1 MRDFPERLV
10 ALQPFWG
17 LWQLE
22 EFIGEGSY
30 GKVYRIKRE
39 EFGETYYAALK
50 WICLPQN
57 QSEIQS
63 LRNEGYDDA
72 SIADHYA
79 SVIKAFQSEIVLMSK
94 LRGHSHIVSFEDH
107 LFEKRENELGWDILI
122 RMELLESLPGFF
134 KKDRAVR
141 DVITLGCDI
150 CDALTLCAKYKIVH
164 RDIKPDNIFVNENG
178 DFKLGD
184 FGVARQM
191 EHTQTNMSRKGTP
204 FFMAPEVYTGREAD
218 ARADQYS
225 LGLVMHRL
233 LNAQQIPF
241 APAFDRILTH
251 QEREE
256 ALLQR
261 LRGEALPPPLQG
273 SEKLKQIILK
283 ASNYQPKKRFAA
295 PEEMKAALQQTLNER
310 ENQAS
315 LFKAA
320 SGQIS
325 SKRSSL
331 RPEAAFKKGKKSKR
345 DKKDKT
351 GWVLGILVGLI
362 LLLTGTGIWLL
373 LQTPDEDVPASFEN
387 TIPAVQTPVPS
398 TARTP
403 MPTATPV
410 PIDPVETL
418 AAALT
423 STPTSTP
430 TFTPTTAPTVTL
442 TATPTSAPTVTP
454 TPAPTPAEESL
465 ASEYTYHFDGTRY
478 STDQVY
484 KLVWEIT
491 VNPYEI
497 AEEIPA
503 IYQLIR
509 GEDAAWLSPDYSY
522 NWQLS
527 AEAAEVFGSPVQK
540 DYLNTVLKDHV
551 YIVVTPEK
559 KMAALELTGKQVLT
573 LTISRKSDDTVMTKV
588 NCVLDS
594 FVYETRV
601 IAFTPGK
608 PVTITLPQDEIASTY
623 DDAKVI
629 YEWWRLPVD
638 SFPIHMG
645 EGAGRTSYTFTPEAD
660 WDGNTVYVNIFR
672 EGMRG
677 DAYSSTVCILKS
689 DGTSS
694 AQPAP
699 TSQPEASDVP
709 VSSEG
714 NFEYRIDE
722 AGNAVITKY
731 TGSDTICRVPETLDG
746 RTVVS
751 IEGKLNESAFMECV
765 NLQYVLLPDTIQSV
779 GQFAFFKCDSLTG
792 VSLPESLTS
801 IGYGA
806 FKDCTSLEDIVFP
819 DTITFIGRSAFGNC
833 SSLEHLTLSESLE
846 TLSAS
851 AFAGCRALTSVILP
865 DSLTYI
871 DHCVF
876 DGCSSI
882 TNISLP
888 TNLKKIGWAAFRNC
902 SSLSS
907 LVLPDGLIEIE
918 FEAFDGCRKL
928 NYLYIPASSIEEIGV
943 NEGISFAFD
952 ESITLVCPENSY
964 AEKYARENG
973 LSYINGDYDTWK
985 ALVEKAENPSSSP
998 IPTATPTA
1006 AHTPMPT
1013 PVEESLASEY
1023 MYHFNGTRY
1032 SPETAMAWS
1041 ISAFTGLIAQEI
1053 PAIDQLIMEDSAAGF
1068 LSPDYNY
1075 DWQLSAETAAV
1086 SDSFFEIEKEDRWCQ
1101 MFFWQED
1108 ADTAL
1113 GLIGKTV
1120 FTLTISKKSDN
1131 TVLTKVNCI
1140 LDSLLYSI
1148 EWENYRFI
1156 EREIVF
1162 TPDQSL
1168 TITLP
1173 QDKIAYTHDGTT
1185 VIYDWLQSTDKVS
1198 YYELVSGADCTSVTF
1213 TPKASWD
1220 GTYIEPNVRKENE
1233 FGSSIP
1239 LGITYILKSDG
1250 TQPASGVPA
1259 VEESIASEYTYH
1271 IEGDRYGR
1279 VKGVMSNEF
1288 SISLMPDVIACEI
1301 PDLYP
1306 LIVGDYGELSPDYL
1320 YEWELA
1326 KGIDAIM
1333 DCWRQDGNVYLTSWL
1348 AEEEPLALELIGK
1361 TIATLTISKKSDNAV
1376 LTRVNCVL
1384 DSFIYAIEWENHDSV
1399 EQEIIFTPGQP
1410 VTISL
1415 PEDRI
1420 ASTYDDAALMYM
1432 WDRSL
1437 GDSYYTITSGAGL
1450 TSITFTPEAD
1460 WDGTWILPYVY
1471 REEAPHDAP
1480 NLNMIEI
1487 SYILKSAG
1495 TSPAQPTPTTQP
1507 EESGMPVSIENNFEY
1522 RIDEAGNAV
1531 ITKYTGSETICHVP
1545 ATLDGRTV
1553 VSIEGNR
1560 SKSAF
1565 EDCTNLQYVLLP
1577 DTIQSIGQ
1585 FAFFKCESLISV
1597 SLPESLTSIEHS
1609 AFKDCTSLEDIV
1621 FPDAI
1626 TYIGGSAFHGC
1637 LSLQDITLPRNL
1649 EKMQAMAF
1657 AYCTALTSVFCS
1669 DSLAYIDAGTFKGC
1683 TSLKKV
1689 TLPGSLDRIGLAA
1702 FQDCKELSSIALSEH
1717 IKVIEHA
1724 AFEGCEKL
1732 DYIYIPASV
1741 EKIGVGG
1748 DGTLAFDEAT
1758 TLIGPENSCAE
1769 KYAKQYNLQYN
1780 VPDSQEDNFQV
1791 RINADG
1797 NAVIT
1802 KYLGSE
1808 AVCNVPEIMAGRKVV
1823 AIGANAFG
1831 NCTDLRYVLLPD
1843 TIKMIENYSFSD
1855 CASLI
1860 AVSLPKSLI
1869 SIGNCSFVNCAAL
1882 TNLSFP
1888 DTLTEIGSLAF
1899 GGCSSLQHVILPKG
1913 IKEIA
1918 ESTFADCANLVS
1930 VTCQDSLT
1938 IIGYKAFDGCTSL
1951 KNLMLSKN
1959 LEKIGWAAFRG
1970 CRQLNSLA
1978 LPDRLSTIEYAAFD
1992 GCSNLKY
1999 LYVPD
2004 SVEKIGV
2011 GADGTLAFESKT
2023 TLICPEGSY
2032 AETYAQMYF
2041 LRYATGGYSIWNGIV
2056 EMAQNMDISIGTT
2069 EAPLEYYTVL
2079 TSKRTYLYPRMDEE
2093 SEAMLRI
2100 PGQMLISAVPAGD
2113 GWLKTEY
2120 AGIPGYVTTNN
2131 LKAYDL
2137 DKEYTWKE
2145 FQTMVNN
2152 ALKACENGE
2161 VLVPGPKQVAA
2172 YKNGDKAITMPD
2184 GVKLIIE
2191 GGSFESMLVTNG
2203 KIELRNVT
2211 VNCAIDE
2218 RCAIT
2223 VSIPSKERSL
2233 ELLIDENSTIAATGQ
2248 YASAIGTDYNNTPS
2262 VKNAILNYRIVNNGR
2277 IESDGGSGIGIN
2289 NWSWGDNGEA
2299 QVYIENN
2306 GMILSSWWYG
2316 IDCGLCD
2323 QQELE
2328 IINRGS
2334 IESTGHSGIDIESGS
2349 FHITNESG
2357 AVIKGGFSSGAI
2369 NAGNSYSDTTVS
2381 GSISNAGE
2389 LQNLVVDTSVD
2400 FLPMIVYEGNDL
2412 AVFVWLTQIVRD
2424 MDEILTMDETKE
2436 IAKELLKNIKNKSG
2450 YAFEKA
2456 VIRLWTGE
2464 KEFETELE
2472 QTVYLESSEM

>member
-373 LQTPDEDVPASFEN
+373 LQTSDEDVPASFEN

-410 PIDPVETL
+410 PIETL
-418 AAALT
+418 AAVLT
-423 STPTSTP
+423 STPTIVP
-430 TFTPTTAPTVTL
+430 TFTPTP

-465 ASEYTYHFDGTRY
+465 ASEYTYHFDGMRY
-478 STDQVY
+478 STNQVY
-484 KLVWEIT
+484 KLLWRIT

-522 NWQLS
+522 DWQLS
-527 AEAAEVFGSPVQK
+527 AEAAEVFGSSVQK

-559 KMAALELTGKQVLT
+559 EMAALGLIGKQVLT

-594 FVYETRV
+594 FACETRV

-638 SFPIHMG
+638 SVPINMT
-645 EGAGRTSYTFTPEAD
+645 EWAGLTSYTFTPEAD
-660 WDGNTVYVNIFR
+660 WDGDTVYTVVYR

-677 DAYSSTVCILKS
+677 DGYTSTVCILKS
-689 DGTSS
+689 DDTSS

-699 TSQPEASDVP
+699 TTQPEASDVP

-765 NLQYVLLPDTIQSV
+765 NLQYVLLPNTIQSV
-779 GQFAFFKCDSLTG
+779 GQFAFFKCDSLIG

-801 IGYGA
+801 IGYSA
-806 FKDCTSLEDIVFP
+806 FRDCVSLEDIVFP

-833 SSLEHLTLSESLE
+833 LLLEHLTLSENLE

-928 NYLYIPASSIEEIGV
+928 KYLYIPASSIEEIGV

-1006 AHTPMPT
+1006 AHTPMQT

-1023 MYHFNGTRY
+1023 TYHFDGTRY
-1032 SPETAMAWS
+1032 TPKSGT

-1053 PAIDQLIMEDSAAGF
+1053 PDIDKLIMEDSAAG
-1068 LSPDYNY
+1068 LLRTDYNY
-1075 DWQLSAETAAV
+1075 GWQLSAEIAAV
-1086 SDSFFEIEKEDRWCQ
+1086 LDSSFEIEKEDRWCQ
-1101 MFFWQED
+1101 MVFWQED
-1108 ADTAL
+1108 ADTVL

-1131 TVLTKVNCI
+1131 TVLTKVNCV
-1140 LDSLLYSI
+1140 LDSLLCNI
-1148 EWENYRFI
+1148 EWENDEYI
-1156 EREIVF
+1156 EQEIVF
-1162 TPDQSL
+1162 TPGQSL

-1220 GTYIEPNVRKENE
+1220 GTYIEPNVRNENE

-1250 TQPASGVPA
+1250 TSSAQPA
-1259 VEESIASEYTYH
+1259 
-1271 IEGDRYGR
+1271 
-1279 VKGVMSNEF
+1279 
-1288 SISLMPDVIACEI
+1288 
-1301 PDLYP
+1301 
-1306 LIVGDYGELSPDYL
+1306 
-1320 YEWELA
+1320 
-1326 KGIDAIM
+1326 
-1333 DCWRQDGNVYLTSWL
+1333 
-1348 AEEEPLALELIGK
+1348 
-1361 TIATLTISKKSDNAV
+1361 
-1376 LTRVNCVL
+1376 
-1384 DSFIYAIEWENHDSV
+1384 
-1399 EQEIIFTPGQP
+1399 
-1410 VTISL
+1410 
-1415 PEDRI
+1415 
-1420 ASTYDDAALMYM
+1420 
-1432 WDRSL
+1432 
-1437 GDSYYTITSGAGL
+1437 
-1450 TSITFTPEAD
+1450 
-1460 WDGTWILPYVY
+1460 
-1471 REEAPHDAP
+1471 
-1480 NLNMIEI
+1480 
-1487 SYILKSAG
+1487 
-1495 TSPAQPTPTTQP
+1495 PTTQP
-1507 EESGMPVSIENNFEY
+1507 EASGMSVSSENSFEY
-1522 RIDEAGNAV
+1522 RTDEAGNAV

-1565 EDCTNLQYVLLP
+1565 ADCANLQYVLLP

-1585 FAFFKCESLISV
+1585 FSFSKCESLIGV
-1597 SLPESLTSIEHS
+1597 SLPESLISIGFC
-1609 AFKDCTSLEDIV
+1609 AFKDCVSLQDLV
-1621 FPDAI
+1621 FPDAVAF
-1626 TYIGGSAFHGC
+1626 IGSSAFRGC
-1637 LSLQDITLPRNL
+1637 LSLQR
-1649 EKMQAMAF
+1649 
-1657 AYCTALTSVFCS
+1657 
-1669 DSLAYIDAGTFKGC
+1669 
-1683 TSLKKV
+1683 
-1689 TLPGSLDRIGLAA
+1689 
-1702 FQDCKELSSIALSEH
+1702 
-1717 IKVIEHA
+1717 
-1724 AFEGCEKL
+1724 
-1732 DYIYIPASV
+1732 
-1741 EKIGVGG
+1741 
-1748 DGTLAFDEAT
+1748 
-1758 TLIGPENSCAE
+1758 
-1769 KYAKQYNLQYN
+1769 
-1780 VPDSQEDNFQV
+1780 
-1791 RINADG
+1791 
-1797 NAVIT
+1797 
-1802 KYLGSE
+1802 
-1808 AVCNVPEIMAGRKVV
+1808 VV
-1823 AIGANAFG
+1823 
-1831 NCTDLRYVLLPD
+1831 
-1843 TIKMIENYSFSD
+1843 
-1855 CASLI
+1855 
-1860 AVSLPKSLI
+1860 
-1869 SIGNCSFVNCAAL
+1869 
-1882 TNLSFP
+1882 
-1888 DTLTEIGSLAF
+1888 
-1899 GGCSSLQHVILPKG
+1899 LPKG
-1913 IKEIA
+1913 IKKIA
-1918 ESTFADCANLVS
+1918 ESAFADCANLVS

-2004 SVEKIGV
+2004 SVEQIGV
-2011 GADGTLAFESKT
+2011 GADGTLAFDGET
-2023 TLICPEGSY
+2023 TLICPEGTY

-2041 LRYATGGYSIWNGIV
+2041 LRHATGGYSIWNGIV
-2056 EMAQNMDISIGTT
+2056 EMAQNMDISMGTT

-2079 TSKRTYLYPRMDEE
+2079 TSKRTYLYPGMDEE

-2203 KIELRNVT
+2203 SIELRNVT
-2211 VNCAIDE
+2211 VNCARDE

-2233 ELLIDENSTIAATGQ
+2233 ELRIDENSTITATGQ

-2369 NAGNSYSDTTVS
+2369 NAGNSYSDATVS

-2436 IAKELLKNIKNKSG
+2436 IAKELLKNIKNNSG

>member
-410 PIDPVETL
+410 PTETVFV
-418 AAALT
+418 ALT
-423 STPTSTP
+423 STPTTLPTSTFTTIPTATTTTTTTATPTATTTIAP
-430 TFTPTTAPTVTL
+430 TFTPTPTAAPTSV
-442 TATPTSAPTVTP
+442 S
-454 TPAPTPAEESL
+454 
-465 ASEYTYHFDGTRY
+465 
-478 STDQVY
+478 
-484 KLVWEIT
+484 
-491 VNPYEI
+491 
-497 AEEIPA
+497 
-503 IYQLIR
+503 
-509 GEDAAWLSPDYSY
+509 
-522 NWQLS
+522 
-527 AEAAEVFGSPVQK
+527 
-540 DYLNTVLKDHV
+540 
-551 YIVVTPEK
+551 
-559 KMAALELTGKQVLT
+559 
-573 LTISRKSDDTVMTKV
+573 
-588 NCVLDS
+588 
-594 FVYETRV
+594 
-601 IAFTPGK
+601 
-608 PVTITLPQDEIASTY
+608 
-623 DDAKVI
+623 
-629 YEWWRLPVD
+629 
-638 SFPIHMG
+638 
-645 EGAGRTSYTFTPEAD
+645 TSYTAL
-660 WDGNTVYVNIFR
+660 V
-672 EGMRG
+672 
-677 DAYSSTVCILKS
+677 S
-689 DGTSS
+689 DGT
-694 AQPAP
+694 PLP
-699 TSQPEASDVP
+699 DIP
-709 VSSEG
+709 VSNES

-765 NLQYVLLPDTIQSV
+765 NLQYVLLPNTIQSV
-779 GQFAFFKCDSLTG
+779 GQFAFFKCDSLIG

-801 IGYGA
+801 IGYSA
-806 FKDCTSLEDIVFP
+806 FRDCVSLEDIVFP

-833 SSLEHLTLSESLE
+833 LLLEHLTLPENLE

-928 NYLYIPASSIEEIGV
+928 KYLYIPASSIEEIGV

-1006 AHTPMPT
+1006 AHTPMQT

-1023 MYHFNGTRY
+1023 TYHFDGTRY
-1032 SPETAMAWS
+1032 TPKSGT

-1053 PAIDQLIMEDSAAGF
+1053 PDIDKLIMEDSAAG
-1068 LSPDYNY
+1068 LLRTDYNY
-1075 DWQLSAETAAV
+1075 DWQLSAEIAAV
-1086 SDSFFEIEKEDRWCQ
+1086 LDSSFEIEKEDRWCQ
-1101 MFFWQED
+1101 MVFWQED
-1108 ADTAL
+1108 ADTVL

-1131 TVLTKVNCI
+1131 TVLTKVNCV
-1140 LDSLLYSI
+1140 LDSLLCNI
-1148 EWENYRFI
+1148 EWENDEYI
-1156 EREIVF
+1156 EQEIVF
-1162 TPDQSL
+1162 TPGQSL

-1220 GTYIEPNVRKENE
+1220 GTYIEPNVRNENE

-1250 TQPASGVPA
+1250 TQPAPGVPV

-1271 IEGDRYGR
+1271 IVGDRYGR

-1301 PDLYP
+1301 ADLYP

-1333 DCWRQDGNVYLTSWL
+1333 DCWRQDANAYLTSWP

-1376 LTRVNCVL
+1376 MTRVNCVL

-1420 ASTYDDAALMYM
+1420 ASTYDGATLIYM

-1471 REEAPHDAP
+1471 REDAPHDAP

-1487 SYILKSAG
+1487 SYILKSSG
-1495 TSPAQPTPTTQP
+1495 TSSAQPASTTQP
-1507 EESGMPVSIENNFEY
+1507 EASSVSVSSEGNFEY

-1531 ITKYTGSETICHVP
+1531 ITKYTGSDTICHIP
-1545 ATLDGRTV
+1545 ETLDGRTV
-1553 VSIEGNR
+1553 VSIEGSN

-1565 EDCTNLQYVLLP
+1565 EDCANLQYVLLP

-1724 AFEGCEKL
+1724 AFEGCQKL

-1741 EKIGVGG
+1741 EEIGVGW

-1769 KYAKQYNLQYN
+1769 KYAKQYNLQNN
-1780 VPDSQEDNFQV
+1780 VPISQEDNFQV

-1808 AVCNVPEIMAGRKVV
+1808 AVCNVPEMLAGRKVV

-1843 TIKMIENYSFSD
+1843 TIKTIENYAFSD
-1855 CASLI
+1855 CASLV

-1869 SIGNCSFVNCAAL
+1869 SIGNCSFVNCTAL

-1899 GGCSSLQHVILPKG
+1899 GSCSSLQHVILPKG

-1918 ESTFADCANLVS
+1918 ESAFAGCANLVS

-1938 IIGYKAFDGCTSL
+1938 IIGYKAFDGCVSL
-1951 KNLMLSKN
+1951 KNLTLSKN
-1959 LEKIGWAAFRG
+1959 LEEIGWAAFRD

-1992 GCSNLKY
+1992 GCPNLKY

-2011 GADGTLAFESKT
+2011 GADGTQAFDGET

-2041 LRYATGGYSIWNGIV
+2041 LTHATGGYSIWNGIV
-2056 EMAQNMDISIGTT
+2056 EMAQNMDTSMGTT
-2069 EAPLEYYTVL
+2069 EASLEYYTVL
-2079 TSKRTYLYPRMDEE
+2079 TSKRTYLYPGMDEE

-2161 VLVPGPKQVAA
+2161 VLVPGPKHVAA

-2211 VNCAIDE
+2211 VNCAIAE

-2233 ELLIDENSTIAATGQ
+2233 ELRIDENTTIAATGQ

-2277 IESDGGSGIGIN
+2277 IESDGGSGIQIMN
-2289 NWSWGDNGEA
+2289 WGDSGEA

-2306 GMILSSWWYG
+2306 GMILSHWWGG
-2316 IDCGLCD
+2316 IRCRLCD

-2334 IESTGHSGIDIESGS
+2334 IESTHQSGIDIETGS
-2349 FHITNESG
+2349 FHIANESN
-2357 AVIKGGFSSGAI
+2357 AVIKGWASSGAI
-2369 NAGNSYSDTTVS
+2369 WAGNSYADATVS

-2389 LQNLVVDTSVD
+2389 LQNLVVNTSVD

-2412 AVFVWLTQIVRD
+2412 EVFVWLTQIVRD

-2436 IAKELLKNIKNKSG
+2436 IAKELLKNIKNNSG

>member
-72 SIADHYA
+72 SIADHYT

-373 LQTPDEDVPASFEN
+373 LQTSDEDVPASFEN

-410 PIDPVETL
+410 PIDPIETL
-418 AAALT
+418 AAVLT
-423 STPTSTP
+423 STPTIAP
-430 TFTPTTAPTVTL
+430 TFTPTP
-442 TATPTSAPTVTP
+442 TATPTSAPTATPTVTP

-465 ASEYTYHFDGTRY
+465 ASEYTYHFDGMRY
-478 STDQVY
+478 STNQVY
-484 KLVWEIT
+484 QLLWRIT

-522 NWQLS
+522 DWQLS
-527 AEAAEVFGSPVQK
+527 AEAAEVFGSSVQK

-559 KMAALELTGKQVLT
+559 EMAALGLIGKQVLT

-594 FVYETRV
+594 FACETRV

-638 SFPIHMG
+638 SVPINMT
-645 EGAGRTSYTFTPEAD
+645 EWAGLTSYTFTPEAD
-660 WDGNTVYVNIFR
+660 WDGDTVYTVVYR

-677 DAYSSTVCILKS
+677 DGYTSIVCILKS
-689 DGTSS
+689 DDTSS

-699 TSQPEASDVP
+699 TTQPEASDVP

-765 NLQYVLLPDTIQSV
+765 NLQYVLLPNTIQSV
-779 GQFAFFKCDSLTG
+779 GQFAFFKCDSLIG

-801 IGYGA
+801 IGYSA
-806 FKDCTSLEDIVFP
+806 FRDCVSLEDIVFP

-833 SSLEHLTLSESLE
+833 LLLEHLTLSENLE

-928 NYLYIPASSIEEIGV
+928 KYLYIPASSIEEIGV

-1032 SPETAMAWS
+1032 TPKSGT

-1053 PAIDQLIMEDSAAGF
+1053 PDIDKLIMEDSAAG
-1068 LSPDYNY
+1068 LLRTDYNY
-1075 DWQLSAETAAV
+1075 DWQLSAEIAAV
-1086 SDSFFEIEKEDRWCQ
+1086 LDSSFEIEKEDRWCQ
-1101 MFFWQED
+1101 MVFWQED
-1108 ADTAL
+1108 ADTVL

-1131 TVLTKVNCI
+1131 TVLTKVNCV
-1140 LDSLLYSI
+1140 LDSLLCNI
-1148 EWENYRFI
+1148 EWENDEYI
-1156 EREIVF
+1156 EQEIVF
-1162 TPDQSL
+1162 TPGQSL

-1220 GTYIEPNVRKENE
+1220 GTYIEPNVRNENE

-1250 TQPASGVPA
+1250 TQPASGVPV

-1271 IEGDRYGR
+1271 IVGDRYGR

-1301 PDLYP
+1301 ADLYP

-1333 DCWRQDGNVYLTSWL
+1333 DCWSQDANVYLTSWP

-1376 LTRVNCVL
+1376 MTRVNCVL

-1420 ASTYDDAALMYM
+1420 ASTYDGATLIYM

-1471 REEAPHDAP
+1471 REDAPHDAP

-1487 SYILKSAG
+1487 SYILKSSG
-1495 TSPAQPTPTTQP
+1495 TSSAQPASTTQP
-1507 EESGMPVSIENNFEY
+1507 EASGVSVSSEGNFEY
-1522 RIDEAGNAV
+1522 RIDESGNAV
-1531 ITKYTGSETICHVP
+1531 ITKYTGSETICRVP

-1565 EDCTNLQYVLLP
+1565 EDCVNLQYVLLP
-1577 DTIQSIGQ
+1577 DTIQSVGQ
-1585 FAFFKCESLISV
+1585 FAFFKCDSLIGV
-1597 SLPESLTSIEHS
+1597 SLPESLISIEHS

-1626 TYIGGSAFHGC
+1626 TFIGSSAFHGC

-1657 AYCTALTSVFCS
+1657 AYCTVLTSVFCS

-1689 TLPGSLDRIGLAA
+1689 TLPGNLDRIGLSA
-1702 FQDCKELSSIALSEH
+1702 FRDCKELSSIALSEH

-1780 VPDSQEDNFQV
+1780 VPISQEDNFQV

-1843 TIKMIENYSFSD
+1843 TIKTIENYAFSD
-1855 CASLI
+1855 CASLV

-1869 SIGNCSFVNCAAL
+1869 SIGNCSFVNCTAL

-1899 GGCSSLQHVILPKG
+1899 GSCSSLQHVILPKG

-1918 ESTFADCANLVS
+1918 ESAFAGCANLVS

-1938 IIGYKAFDGCTSL
+1938 IIGYKAFDGCVSL
-1951 KNLMLSKN
+1951 KNLTLSKN
-1959 LEKIGWAAFRG
+1959 LEEIGWAAFRD

-1992 GCSNLKY
+1992 GCPNLKY

-2011 GADGTLAFESKT
+2011 GADGTLAFESET
-2023 TLICPEGSY
+2023 TLICPEGSC

-2041 LRYATGGYSIWNGIV
+2041 LRYATGGYSIWNGIL

-2069 EAPLEYYTVL
+2069 EGPLEYYTVL

-2161 VLVPGPKQVAA
+2161 VLVPGPKHVAA

-2203 KIELRNVT
+2203 SIELRNVT
-2211 VNCAIDE
+2211 VNCARDE

-2233 ELLIDENSTIAATGQ
+2233 ELLIDENSTITATGQ
-2248 YASAIGTDYNNTPS
+2248 YASAIGTDHNNTPS

-2277 IESDGGSGIGIN
+2277 IESDGGSGIEIR

-2306 GMILSSWWYG
+2306 GMILSRWWNG
-2316 IDCGLCD
+2316 IRCNLCD

-2334 IESTGHSGIDIESGS
+2334 IESIGFGGIHIESGS

-2357 AVIKGGFSSGAI
+2357 AVIKGGSSTGAI
-2369 NAGNSYSDTTVS
+2369 WVVNSDADATIS

-2389 LQNLVVDTSVD
+2389 LQNLGVYTYVD

-2412 AVFVWLTQIVRD
+2412 EVSVRLTQIVRD
-2424 MDEILTMDETKE
+2424 KDEILTMEQTKE
-2436 IAKELLKNIKNKSG
+2436 IAKELLRNIKNGSG
-2450 YAFEKA
+2450 YAFESA
-2456 VIRLWTGE
+2456 IIDLGTGE
-2464 KEFETELE
+2464 RKFETEHE
-2472 QTVYLESSEM
+2472 HTVYLESSEM

>member
-1 MRDFPERLV
+1 MQDFPERLT
-10 ALQPFWG
+10 ALEPFWG
-17 LWQLE
+17 LWRLDA
-22 EFIGEGSY
+22 FIGKGSY

-50 WICLPQN
+50 WISLPQN

-398 TARTP
+398 AARTP

-410 PIDPVETL
+410 PIETL
-418 AAALT
+418 AAVLT
-423 STPTSTP
+423 STPTIVP
-430 TFTPTTAPTVTL
+430 TFTPTP

-465 ASEYTYHFDGTRY
+465 ASEYTYHFDGMRY
-478 STDQVY
+478 STNQVY
-484 KLVWEIT
+484 KLLWRIT

-522 NWQLS
+522 DWQLS
-527 AEAAEVFGSPVQK
+527 AEAAEVFGSSVQK

-559 KMAALELTGKQVLT
+559 EMAALGLIGKQVLT

-594 FVYETRV
+594 FACETRV

-638 SFPIHMG
+638 SVPINMT
-645 EGAGRTSYTFTPEAD
+645 EWAGLTSYTFTPEAD
-660 WDGNTVYVNIFR
+660 WDGDTVYTVVYR

-677 DAYSSTVCILKS
+677 DGYTSTVCILKS
-689 DGTSS
+689 DDTSS

-699 TSQPEASDVP
+699 TTQPEASDVP

-751 IEGKLNESAFMECV
+751 IEGNRNKSVFEDCA
-765 NLQYVLLPDTIQSV
+765 NLQNVLLPDTMQSI
-779 GQFAFFKCDSLTG
+779 GQFAFSKCDSLVS
-792 VSLPESLTS
+792 VSLPESLISIGDSAFWRCKSLTS
-801 IGYGA
+801 ITIPDAVTYIGVSA
-806 FKDCTSLEDIVFP
+806 FYECSSLQHVSLPQNLKRITWSPFSGCTALASIVCPDSVTYIGMDAFGGCTSLKNVKLPFD
-819 DTITFIGRSAFGNC
+819 
-833 SSLEHLTLSESLE
+833 LE
-846 TLSAS
+846 T
-851 AFAGCRALTSVILP
+851 
-865 DSLTYI
+865 
-871 DHCVF
+871 
-876 DGCSSI
+876 
-882 TNISLP
+882 
-888 TNLKKIGWAAFRNC
+888 IGWAAFRNC
-902 SSLSS
+902 NKLGSLA
-907 LVLPDGLIEIE
+907 LPEHVKSIEH
-918 FEAFDGCRKL
+918 EAFDGCTSL
-928 NYLYIPASSIEEIGV
+928 EYLYIPMSVEEIGTSDQ
-943 NEGISFAFD
+943 GTLAFD
-952 ESITLVCPENSY
+952 TTTTLVCPENSY

-973 LSYINGDYDTWK
+973 LSYINGNYDTWK
-985 ALVEKAENPSSSP
+985 ALVEKAEIHSSSP
-998 IPTATPTA
+998 SPTATPTV
-1006 AHTPMPT
+1006 TPT
-1013 PVEESLASEY
+1013 PAPTPAEELLASEHT
-1023 MYHFNGTRY
+1023 YHFEGTRY
-1032 SPETAMAWS
+1032 NPESGRAWS

-1053 PAIDQLIMEDSAAGF
+1053 PAINQLIMENSPGGF

-1075 DWQLSAETAAV
+1075 DWQLSTEAAAV
-1086 SDSFFEIEKEDRWCQ
+1086 SDSALFSEFEKDDRWYQ
-1101 MFFWQED
+1101 MYIGPETAED
-1108 ADTAL
+1108 TMDDVL

-1120 FTLTISKKSDN
+1120 FTLTISRKSDN
-1131 TVLTKVNCI
+1131 AVMTKVNCV
-1140 LDSLLYSI
+1140 LDSFVYDI
-1148 EWENYRFI
+1148 EWHNFKPMEQ
-1156 EREIVF
+1156 EIFF
-1162 TPDQSL
+1162 TPDNPV

-1250 TQPASGVPA
+1250 S
-1259 VEESIASEYTYH
+1259 
-1271 IEGDRYGR
+1271 
-1279 VKGVMSNEF
+1279 
-1288 SISLMPDVIACEI
+1288 
-1301 PDLYP
+1301 
-1306 LIVGDYGELSPDYL
+1306 
-1320 YEWELA
+1320 
-1326 KGIDAIM
+1326 
-1333 DCWRQDGNVYLTSWL
+1333 
-1348 AEEEPLALELIGK
+1348 
-1361 TIATLTISKKSDNAV
+1361 
-1376 LTRVNCVL
+1376 
-1384 DSFIYAIEWENHDSV
+1384 
-1399 EQEIIFTPGQP
+1399 
-1410 VTISL
+1410 
-1415 PEDRI
+1415 
-1420 ASTYDDAALMYM
+1420 
-1432 WDRSL
+1432 
-1437 GDSYYTITSGAGL
+1437 
-1450 TSITFTPEAD
+1450 
-1460 WDGTWILPYVY
+1460 
-1471 REEAPHDAP
+1471 
-1480 NLNMIEI
+1480 
-1487 SYILKSAG
+1487 
-1495 TSPAQPTPTTQP
+1495 SPAQPKQATQP
-1507 EESGMPVSIENNFEY
+1507 EESTVPVSSENNFEY

-1531 ITKYTGSETICHVP
+1531 ITKYTGSETICRVP

-1565 EDCTNLQYVLLP
+1565 EDCVNLQYVLLP

-1585 FAFFKCESLISV
+1585 FAFSKCDSLTGV
-1597 SLPESLTSIEHS
+1597 SLPELLTSIGFG
-1609 AFKDCTSLEDIV
+1609 AFKDCVSLQDLV
-1621 FPDAI
+1621 FPDAVTFI
-1626 TYIGGSAFHGC
+1626 GRSAFNNCSSLLDLALPESLETLSASAFAGCSALNRVSFPNSLTYIDHC
-1637 LSLQDITLPRNL
+1637 
-1649 EKMQAMAF
+1649 
-1657 AYCTALTSVFCS
+1657 VF
-1669 DSLAYIDAGTFKGC
+1669 D
-1683 TSLKKV
+1683 
-1689 TLPGSLDRIGLAA
+1689 
-1702 FQDCKELSSIALSEH
+1702 
-1717 IKVIEHA
+1717 
-1724 AFEGCEKL
+1724 
-1732 DYIYIPASV
+1732 
-1741 EKIGVGG
+1741 
-1748 DGTLAFDEAT
+1748 
-1758 TLIGPENSCAE
+1758 
-1769 KYAKQYNLQYN
+1769 
-1780 VPDSQEDNFQV
+1780 
-1791 RINADG
+1791 
-1797 NAVIT
+1797 
-1802 KYLGSE
+1802 
-1808 AVCNVPEIMAGRKVV
+1808 
-1823 AIGANAFG
+1823 
-1831 NCTDLRYVLLPD
+1831 
-1843 TIKMIENYSFSD
+1843 
-1855 CASLI
+1855 
-1860 AVSLPKSLI
+1860 
-1869 SIGNCSFVNCAAL
+1869 
-1882 TNLSFP
+1882 
-1888 DTLTEIGSLAF
+1888 
-1899 GGCSSLQHVILPKG
+1899 GCSSITNIILP
-1913 IKEIA
+1913 
-1918 ESTFADCANLVS
+1918 T
-1930 VTCQDSLT
+1930 
-1938 IIGYKAFDGCTSL
+1938 
-1951 KNLMLSKN
+1951 N
-1959 LEKIGWAAFRG
+1959 LEKIGWAAFRN
-1970 CRQLNSLA
+1970 CSSLSSLV
-1978 LPDRLSTIEYAAFD
+1978 LPDSLLEVEYEAFD
-1992 GCSNLKY
+1992 GCRKLNY
-1999 LYVPD
+1999 LYIPA
-2004 SVEKIGV
+2004 SVEEIGV
-2011 GADGTLAFESKT
+2011 NEGISFAFDEAT
-2023 TLICPEGSY
+2023 TLICPANSY
-2032 AETYAQMYF
+2032 AEEYAQQYDF
-2041 LRYATGGYSIWNGIV
+2041 LYVTGDQSTWDALM
-2056 EMAQNMDISIGTT
+2056 ELMQDTGTST
-2069 EAPLEYYTVL
+2069 NSQIPREYYIVL

-2100 PGQMLISAVPAGD
+2100 PGQIPISAVPAGD

-2161 VLVPGPKQVAA
+2161 VLVPGPKHVAA

-2211 VNCAIDE
+2211 VNCAIAE

-2233 ELLIDENSTIAATGQ
+2233 ELRIDENTTIAATGQ
-2248 YASAIGTDYNNTPS
+2248 YASAIGTDRNNTPS

-2277 IESDGGSGIGIN
+2277 IESDGGSGIEIR

-2306 GMILSSWWYG
+2306 GMILSRWWNG
-2316 IDCGLCD
+2316 IRCNLCD

-2334 IESTGHSGIDIESGS
+2334 IESIGFGGIHIESGS

-2369 NAGNSYSDTTVS
+2369 WVVNSDADATIS

-2389 LQNLVVDTSVD
+2389 LQNLGVYTYVD

-2412 AVFVWLTQIVRD
+2412 EVSVRLTQIVRD
-2424 MDEILTMDETKE
+2424 KDEILTMEQTKE
-2436 IAKELLKNIKNKSG
+2436 IAKELLRNIKNGSG
-2450 YAFEKA
+2450 YAFESA
-2456 VIRLWTGE
+2456 IIDLGTGE
-2464 KEFETELE
+2464 RKFETEHE
-2472 QTVYLESSEM
+2472 HTVYLESSEM

>member
-373 LQTPDEDVPASFEN
+373 LQTSDEDVPASFEN

-410 PIDPVETL
+410 PTETVFV
-418 AAALT
+418 ALT
-423 STPTSTP
+423 STPTTLPTSTFTTIPTATTTTTTTATPTATTTIAP
-430 TFTPTTAPTVTL
+430 TFTPTPTAAPTSV
-442 TATPTSAPTVTP
+442 S
-454 TPAPTPAEESL
+454 
-465 ASEYTYHFDGTRY
+465 
-478 STDQVY
+478 
-484 KLVWEIT
+484 
-491 VNPYEI
+491 
-497 AEEIPA
+497 
-503 IYQLIR
+503 
-509 GEDAAWLSPDYSY
+509 
-522 NWQLS
+522 
-527 AEAAEVFGSPVQK
+527 
-540 DYLNTVLKDHV
+540 
-551 YIVVTPEK
+551 
-559 KMAALELTGKQVLT
+559 
-573 LTISRKSDDTVMTKV
+573 
-588 NCVLDS
+588 
-594 FVYETRV
+594 
-601 IAFTPGK
+601 
-608 PVTITLPQDEIASTY
+608 
-623 DDAKVI
+623 
-629 YEWWRLPVD
+629 
-638 SFPIHMG
+638 
-645 EGAGRTSYTFTPEAD
+645 TSYTAL
-660 WDGNTVYVNIFR
+660 V
-672 EGMRG
+672 
-677 DAYSSTVCILKS
+677 S
-689 DGTSS
+689 DGT
-694 AQPAP
+694 PLP
-699 TSQPEASDVP
+699 DIP
-709 VSSEG
+709 VSSES

-751 IEGKLNESAFMECV
+751 IEGNSIISSTEFMRRESAFESGT
-765 NLQYVLLPDTIQSV
+765 NLQYVLLPNTLLTIGS
-779 GQFAFFKCDSLTG
+779 FAFDECDSLIG
-792 VSLPESLTS
+792 ISLPKSLIS
-801 IGYGA
+801 IGDNA
-806 FKDCTSLEDIVFP
+806 FRECTSLTNITIP
-819 DTITFIGRSAFGNC
+819 DAVAYISG
-833 SSLEHLTLSESLE
+833 
-846 TLSAS
+846 S
-851 AFAGCRALTSVILP
+851 AFAGCTSLQSVALPKNLEILAW
-865 DSLTYI
+865 SLFS
-871 DHCVF
+871 DC
-876 DGCSSI
+876 
-882 TNISLP
+882 
-888 TNLKKIGWAAFRNC
+888 AA
-902 SSLSS
+902 LSS
-907 LVLPDGLIEIE
+907 LTCPDSVNYIGPDAFVNCTSLEKIALPSDLERIGLAAFKNCSKLNSLALPEHVKSIEH
-918 FEAFDGCRKL
+918 EAFDGCTSL
-928 NYLYIPASSIEEIGV
+928 EYLYIPAAVEEIGV
-943 NEGISFAFD
+943 SYNGTLAFD
-952 ESITLVCPENSY
+952 TATTLVCPENSY

-1006 AHTPMPT
+1006 AHTPMQT

-1023 MYHFNGTRY
+1023 TYHFDGTRY
-1032 SPETAMAWS
+1032 TPKSGT

-1053 PAIDQLIMEDSAAGF
+1053 PDIDKLIMEDSAAG
-1068 LSPDYNY
+1068 LLRTDYNY
-1075 DWQLSAETAAV
+1075 DWQLSAEIAAV
-1086 SDSFFEIEKEDRWCQ
+1086 LDSSFEIEKEDRWCQ
-1101 MFFWQED
+1101 MVFWQED
-1108 ADTAL
+1108 ADTVL

-1131 TVLTKVNCI
+1131 TVLTKVNCV
-1140 LDSLLYSI
+1140 LDSLLCNI
-1148 EWENYRFI
+1148 EWENDEYI
-1156 EREIVF
+1156 EQEIVF
-1162 TPDQSL
+1162 TPGQSL

-1220 GTYIEPNVRKENE
+1220 GTYIEPNVRNENE

-1250 TQPASGVPA
+1250 TQPASGVPV

-1271 IEGDRYGR
+1271 IVGDRYGR

-1301 PDLYP
+1301 ADLYP

-1326 KGIDAIM
+1326 KVIDAIM
-1333 DCWRQDGNVYLTSWL
+1333 DCWRQDANVYLTSWP

-1376 LTRVNCVL
+1376 MTRVNCVL

-1420 ASTYDDAALMYM
+1420 ASTYDGATLIYM

-1471 REEAPHDAP
+1471 REDAPHDAP

-1487 SYILKSAG
+1487 SYILKSSG
-1495 TSPAQPTPTTQP
+1495 TSSAQPASTTQP
-1507 EESGMPVSIENNFEY
+1507 EASSVSVSSEGNFEY

-1531 ITKYTGSETICHVP
+1531 ITKYTGSDTICHIP
-1545 ATLDGRTV
+1545 ETLDGRTV
-1553 VSIEGNR
+1553 VSIEGSN

-1565 EDCTNLQYVLLP
+1565 EDCANLQYVLLP

-1585 FAFFKCESLISV
+1585 FAFSKCDSLTGV
-1597 SLPESLTSIEHS
+1597 SLPELLTSIGFG
-1609 AFKDCTSLEDIV
+1609 AFKDCVSLQDLV
-1621 FPDAI
+1621 FPDAVTFI
-1626 TYIGGSAFHGC
+1626 GRSAFNNCSSLLDLALPESLETLSASAFAGCSALNRVSFPNSLTYIDHC
-1637 LSLQDITLPRNL
+1637 
-1649 EKMQAMAF
+1649 
-1657 AYCTALTSVFCS
+1657 VF
-1669 DSLAYIDAGTFKGC
+1669 D
-1683 TSLKKV
+1683 
-1689 TLPGSLDRIGLAA
+1689 
-1702 FQDCKELSSIALSEH
+1702 
-1717 IKVIEHA
+1717 
-1724 AFEGCEKL
+1724 
-1732 DYIYIPASV
+1732 
-1741 EKIGVGG
+1741 
-1748 DGTLAFDEAT
+1748 
-1758 TLIGPENSCAE
+1758 
-1769 KYAKQYNLQYN
+1769 
-1780 VPDSQEDNFQV
+1780 
-1791 RINADG
+1791 
-1797 NAVIT
+1797 
-1802 KYLGSE
+1802 
-1808 AVCNVPEIMAGRKVV
+1808 
-1823 AIGANAFG
+1823 
-1831 NCTDLRYVLLPD
+1831 
-1843 TIKMIENYSFSD
+1843 
-1855 CASLI
+1855 
-1860 AVSLPKSLI
+1860 
-1869 SIGNCSFVNCAAL
+1869 
-1882 TNLSFP
+1882 
-1888 DTLTEIGSLAF
+1888 
-1899 GGCSSLQHVILPKG
+1899 GCSSITNIILP
-1913 IKEIA
+1913 
-1918 ESTFADCANLVS
+1918 T
-1930 VTCQDSLT
+1930 
-1938 IIGYKAFDGCTSL
+1938 
-1951 KNLMLSKN
+1951 N
-1959 LEKIGWAAFRG
+1959 LEKIGWAAFRN
-1970 CRQLNSLA
+1970 CSSLSSLV
-1978 LPDRLSTIEYAAFD
+1978 LPDSLLEVEYEAFD
-1992 GCSNLKY
+1992 GCRKLNY
-1999 LYVPD
+1999 LYIPA
-2004 SVEKIGV
+2004 SVEEIGV
-2011 GADGTLAFESKT
+2011 NEGISFAFDEAT
-2023 TLICPEGSY
+2023 TLICPANSY
-2032 AETYAQMYF
+2032 AEEYAQQYDF
-2041 LRYATGGYSIWNGIV
+2041 LYVTGDQSTWDALM
-2056 EMAQNMDISIGTT
+2056 ELMQDTGTST
-2069 EAPLEYYTVL
+2069 NSQIPREYYIVL

-2100 PGQMLISAVPAGD
+2100 PGQIPISAVPAGD

-2161 VLVPGPKQVAA
+2161 VLVPGPKHVAA

-2211 VNCAIDE
+2211 VNCAIAE

-2233 ELLIDENSTIAATGQ
+2233 ELRIDENTTIAATGQ
-2248 YASAIGTDYNNTPS
+2248 YASAIGTDRNNTPS

-2277 IESDGGSGIGIN
+2277 IESDGGSGIEIR

-2306 GMILSSWWYG
+2306 GMILSRWWNG
-2316 IDCGLCD
+2316 IRCNLCD

-2334 IESTGHSGIDIESGS
+2334 IESIGFGGIHIESGS

-2369 NAGNSYSDTTVS
+2369 WVVNSDADATIS

-2389 LQNLVVDTSVD
+2389 LQNLGVYTYVD

-2412 AVFVWLTQIVRD
+2412 EVSVRLTQIVRD
-2424 MDEILTMDETKE
+2424 KDEILTMEQTKE
-2436 IAKELLKNIKNKSG
+2436 IAKELLRNIKNGSG
-2450 YAFEKA
+2450 YAFESA
-2456 VIRLWTGE
+2456 IIDLGTGE
-2464 KEFETELE
+2464 RKFETEHE
-2472 QTVYLESSEM
+2472 HTVYLESSEM

>member
-1 MRDFPERLV
+1 MQDFPERLT
-10 ALQPFWG
+10 ALEPFWG
-17 LWQLE
+17 LWWLDA
-22 EFIGEGSY
+22 FINEGRY

-50 WICLPQN
+50 WISLPQN

-134 KKDRAVR
+134 RKERAVR
-141 DVITLGCDI
+141 DVVTLGCDI

-204 FFMAPEVYTGREAD
+204 FFMAPEVYMGREAD

-310 ENQAS
+310 ENQAA

-331 RPEAAFKKGKKSKR
+331 KPDVAPGRGRKPNKK
-345 DKKDKT
+345 KKDKT
-351 GWVLGILVGLI
+351 GWVLGILTGLI
-362 LLLTGTGIWLL
+362 LLLAGAGVWLL
-373 LQTPDEDVPASFEN
+373 IQAPDEGVPASFEN

-410 PIDPVETL
+410 PIDPIETL
-418 AAALT
+418 TAVLT
-423 STPTSTP
+423 SA
-430 TFTPTTAPTVTL
+430 PTTAPTVTL
-442 TATPTSAPTVTP
+442 TATPTDTPTIVPTFTPTPTATPTSAPTVTP

-465 ASEYTYHFDGTRY
+465 ASEYTYHFDGLRY
-478 STDQVY
+478 STNHFY
-484 KLVWEIT
+484 KLLWRIT

-522 NWQLS
+522 DWQLS
-527 AEAAEVFGSPVQK
+527 AEAAEVFGSSVQK

-551 YIVVTPEK
+551 YIVVMPEK
-559 KMAALELTGKQVLT
+559 EKAALGLIGKQVLT

-594 FVYETRV
+594 FARETRV

-638 SFPIHMG
+638 SVPIYMT
-645 EGAGRTSYTFTPEAD
+645 EWAGLTSYTFTPEAD
-660 WDGNTVYVNIFR
+660 WDGDTVYTVVYR

-677 DAYSSTVCILKS
+677 DGYTSTVYILKS

-699 TSQPEASDVP
+699 TTQPEASG
-709 VSSEG
+709 VSVSDEG

-731 TGSDTICRVPETLDG
+731 TGI
-746 RTVVS
+746 
-751 IEGKLNESAFMECV
+751 
-765 NLQYVLLPDTIQSV
+765 
-779 GQFAFFKCDSLTG
+779 
-792 VSLPESLTS
+792 
-801 IGYGA
+801 
-806 FKDCTSLEDIVFP
+806 
-819 DTITFIGRSAFGNC
+819 
-833 SSLEHLTLSESLE
+833 
-846 TLSAS
+846 
-851 AFAGCRALTSVILP
+851 
-865 DSLTYI
+865 
-871 DHCVF
+871 
-876 DGCSSI
+876 
-882 TNISLP
+882 
-888 TNLKKIGWAAFRNC
+888 
-902 SSLSS
+902 
-907 LVLPDGLIEIE
+907 
-918 FEAFDGCRKL
+918 
-928 NYLYIPASSIEEIGV
+928 
-943 NEGISFAFD
+943 
-952 ESITLVCPENSY
+952 
-964 AEKYARENG
+964 
-973 LSYINGDYDTWK
+973 
-985 ALVEKAENPSSSP
+985 
-998 IPTATPTA
+998 
-1006 AHTPMPT
+1006 
-1013 PVEESLASEY
+1013 
-1023 MYHFNGTRY
+1023 
-1032 SPETAMAWS
+1032 
-1041 ISAFTGLIAQEI
+1041 
-1053 PAIDQLIMEDSAAGF
+1053 
-1068 LSPDYNY
+1068 
-1075 DWQLSAETAAV
+1075 
-1086 SDSFFEIEKEDRWCQ
+1086 
-1101 MFFWQED
+1101 
-1108 ADTAL
+1108 
-1113 GLIGKTV
+1113 
-1120 FTLTISKKSDN
+1120 
-1131 TVLTKVNCI
+1131 
-1140 LDSLLYSI
+1140 
-1148 EWENYRFI
+1148 
-1156 EREIVF
+1156 
-1162 TPDQSL
+1162 
-1168 TITLP
+1168 
-1173 QDKIAYTHDGTT
+1173 
-1185 VIYDWLQSTDKVS
+1185 
-1198 YYELVSGADCTSVTF
+1198 
-1213 TPKASWD
+1213 
-1220 GTYIEPNVRKENE
+1220 
-1233 FGSSIP
+1233 
-1239 LGITYILKSDG
+1239 
-1250 TQPASGVPA
+1250 
-1259 VEESIASEYTYH
+1259 
-1271 IEGDRYGR
+1271 
-1279 VKGVMSNEF
+1279 
-1288 SISLMPDVIACEI
+1288 
-1301 PDLYP
+1301 
-1306 LIVGDYGELSPDYL
+1306 
-1320 YEWELA
+1320 
-1326 KGIDAIM
+1326 
-1333 DCWRQDGNVYLTSWL
+1333 
-1348 AEEEPLALELIGK
+1348 
-1361 TIATLTISKKSDNAV
+1361 
-1376 LTRVNCVL
+1376 
-1384 DSFIYAIEWENHDSV
+1384 
-1399 EQEIIFTPGQP
+1399 
-1410 VTISL
+1410 
-1415 PEDRI
+1415 
-1420 ASTYDDAALMYM
+1420 
-1432 WDRSL
+1432 
-1437 GDSYYTITSGAGL
+1437 
-1450 TSITFTPEAD
+1450 
-1460 WDGTWILPYVY
+1460 
-1471 REEAPHDAP
+1471 
-1480 NLNMIEI
+1480 
-1487 SYILKSAG
+1487 
-1495 TSPAQPTPTTQP
+1495 
-1507 EESGMPVSIENNFEY
+1507 
-1522 RIDEAGNAV
+1522 
-1531 ITKYTGSETICHVP
+1531 ETICNVP
-1545 ATLDGRTV
+1545 ETLDGRTV

-1560 SKSAF
+1560 SKSVF
-1565 EDCTNLQYVLLP
+1565 EDCANLQYVLLP

-1585 FAFFKCESLISV
+1585 FAFSKCDSLTGV
-1597 SLPESLTSIEHS
+1597 SLPESLISIGFC
-1609 AFKDCTSLEDIV
+1609 AFKDCVSLQDLV
-1621 FPDAI
+1621 FPDAVAF
-1626 TYIGGSAFHGC
+1626 IGSSAFRGC
-1637 LSLQDITLPRNL
+1637 L
-1649 EKMQAMAF
+1649 
-1657 AYCTALTSVFCS
+1657 
-1669 DSLAYIDAGTFKGC
+1669 
-1683 TSLKKV
+1683 
-1689 TLPGSLDRIGLAA
+1689 
-1702 FQDCKELSSIALSEH
+1702 
-1717 IKVIEHA
+1717 
-1724 AFEGCEKL
+1724 
-1732 DYIYIPASV
+1732 
-1741 EKIGVGG
+1741 
-1748 DGTLAFDEAT
+1748 
-1758 TLIGPENSCAE
+1758 
-1769 KYAKQYNLQYN
+1769 
-1780 VPDSQEDNFQV
+1780 
-1791 RINADG
+1791 
-1797 NAVIT
+1797 
-1802 KYLGSE
+1802 
-1808 AVCNVPEIMAGRKVV
+1808 
-1823 AIGANAFG
+1823 
-1831 NCTDLRYVLLPD
+1831 
-1843 TIKMIENYSFSD
+1843 
-1855 CASLI
+1855 
-1860 AVSLPKSLI
+1860 
-1869 SIGNCSFVNCAAL
+1869 
-1882 TNLSFP
+1882 
-1888 DTLTEIGSLAF
+1888 
-1899 GGCSSLQHVILPKG
+1899 SLQHVILPKG

-1918 ESTFADCANLVS
+1918 ESAFADCANLVS

-1951 KNLMLSKN
+1951 KNLTLSKN
-1959 LEKIGWAAFRG
+1959 LEEIGWAAFRD
-1970 CRQLNSLA
+1970 CRQLNSLG

-1992 GCSNLKY
+1992 GCQNLKY

-2011 GADGTLAFESKT
+2011 GADGTLAFDGET

-2041 LRYATGGYSIWNGIV
+2041 LTHATV
-2056 EMAQNMDISIGTT
+2056 GTT
-2069 EAPLEYYTVL
+2069 EGPLEYYTVL

-2161 VLVPGPKQVAA
+2161 VLVPGPKHVAA

-2203 KIELRNVT
+2203 SIELRGVT
-2211 VNCAIDE
+2211 VNCARDE

-2233 ELLIDENSTIAATGQ
+2233 ELLIDENTTIAATGHF
-2248 YASAIGTDYNNTPS
+2248 ASAIGTDYNTPH

-2277 IESDGGSGIGIN
+2277 IESDGGSGIEIN
-2289 NWSWGDNGEA
+2289 NWIRGGNGEA

-2306 GMILSSWWYG
+2306 GMILSHWWGG
-2316 IDCGLCD
+2316 IRCILCD

-2334 IESTGHSGIDIESGS
+2334 IESIDHSGIEIESGS

-2357 AVIKGGFSSGAI
+2357 AVIKGGSSTGAI
-2369 NAGNSYSDTTVS
+2369 WVDRSYADATISTIS

-2389 LQNLVVDTSVD
+2389 LQNLVVYTYVD

-2412 AVFVWLTQIVRD
+2412 EVSVRLTQIVRD
-2424 MDEILTMDETKE
+2424 KDEILTMEQTKE
-2436 IAKELLKNIKNKSG
+2436 IAKELLRNIKNGSG
-2450 YAFEKA
+2450 YAFESA
-2456 VIRLWTGE
+2456 IIELL
-2464 KEFETELE
+2464 TESELDF
-2472 QTVYLESSEM
+2472 TVARGYTVALESNEM

>member
-373 LQTPDEDVPASFEN
+373 LQTSDEDVPASFEN

-410 PIDPVETL
+410 PTETVFV
-418 AAALT
+418 ALT
-423 STPTSTP
+423 STPTTLPTSTFTTIPTATTTTTTTATPTATTTIAP
-430 TFTPTTAPTVTL
+430 TFTPTPTAAPTSV
-442 TATPTSAPTVTP
+442 S
-454 TPAPTPAEESL
+454 
-465 ASEYTYHFDGTRY
+465 
-478 STDQVY
+478 
-484 KLVWEIT
+484 
-491 VNPYEI
+491 
-497 AEEIPA
+497 
-503 IYQLIR
+503 
-509 GEDAAWLSPDYSY
+509 
-522 NWQLS
+522 
-527 AEAAEVFGSPVQK
+527 
-540 DYLNTVLKDHV
+540 
-551 YIVVTPEK
+551 
-559 KMAALELTGKQVLT
+559 
-573 LTISRKSDDTVMTKV
+573 
-588 NCVLDS
+588 
-594 FVYETRV
+594 
-601 IAFTPGK
+601 
-608 PVTITLPQDEIASTY
+608 
-623 DDAKVI
+623 
-629 YEWWRLPVD
+629 
-638 SFPIHMG
+638 
-645 EGAGRTSYTFTPEAD
+645 TSYTAL
-660 WDGNTVYVNIFR
+660 V
-672 EGMRG
+672 
-677 DAYSSTVCILKS
+677 S
-689 DGTSS
+689 DGT
-694 AQPAP
+694 PLP
-699 TSQPEASDVP
+699 DIP
-709 VSSEG
+709 VSSES

-751 IEGKLNESAFMECV
+751 IEGNSIISSTEFMRRESAFESGT
-765 NLQYVLLPDTIQSV
+765 NLQYVLLPNTLLTIGS
-779 GQFAFFKCDSLTG
+779 FAFDECDSLIG
-792 VSLPESLTS
+792 ISLPKSLIS
-801 IGYGA
+801 IGDNA
-806 FKDCTSLEDIVFP
+806 FRECTSLTNITIP
-819 DTITFIGRSAFGNC
+819 DAVAYISG
-833 SSLEHLTLSESLE
+833 
-846 TLSAS
+846 S
-851 AFAGCRALTSVILP
+851 AFAGCTSLQSVALPKNLEILAW
-865 DSLTYI
+865 SLFS
-871 DHCVF
+871 DC
-876 DGCSSI
+876 
-882 TNISLP
+882 
-888 TNLKKIGWAAFRNC
+888 AA
-902 SSLSS
+902 LSS
-907 LVLPDGLIEIE
+907 LTCPDSVNYIGPDAFVNCTSLEKIALPSDLERIGLAAFKNCSKLNSLALPEHVKSIEH
-918 FEAFDGCRKL
+918 EAFDGCTSL
-928 NYLYIPASSIEEIGV
+928 EYLYIPAAVEEIGV
-943 NEGISFAFD
+943 SYNGTLAFD
-952 ESITLVCPENSY
+952 TATTLVCPENSY

-1006 AHTPMPT
+1006 AHTPMQT

-1023 MYHFNGTRY
+1023 TYHFDGTRY
-1032 SPETAMAWS
+1032 TPKSGT

-1053 PAIDQLIMEDSAAGF
+1053 PDIDKLIMEDSAAG
-1068 LSPDYNY
+1068 LLRTDYNY
-1075 DWQLSAETAAV
+1075 DWQLSAEIAAV
-1086 SDSFFEIEKEDRWCQ
+1086 LDSSFEIEKEDRWCQ
-1101 MFFWQED
+1101 MVFWQED
-1108 ADTAL
+1108 ADTVL

-1131 TVLTKVNCI
+1131 TVLTKVNCV
-1140 LDSLLYSI
+1140 LDSLLCNI
-1148 EWENYRFI
+1148 EWENDEYI
-1156 EREIVF
+1156 EQEIVF
-1162 TPDQSL
+1162 TPGQSL

-1220 GTYIEPNVRKENE
+1220 GTYIEPNVRNENE

-1250 TQPASGVPA
+1250 TQPASGVPV

-1271 IEGDRYGR
+1271 IVGDRYGR

-1301 PDLYP
+1301 ADLYP

-1333 DCWRQDGNVYLTSWL
+1333 DCWRQDANVYLTSWP

-1376 LTRVNCVL
+1376 MTRVNCVL

-1420 ASTYDDAALMYM
+1420 ASTYDGATLIYM

-1471 REEAPHDAP
+1471 REDAPHDAP

-1487 SYILKSAG
+1487 SYILKSSG
-1495 TSPAQPTPTTQP
+1495 TSSAQPASTTQP
-1507 EESGMPVSIENNFEY
+1507 EASGVSVSSEGNFEY

-1531 ITKYTGSETICHVP
+1531 ITKYTGSDTICHIP
-1545 ATLDGRTV
+1545 ETLDGRTV
-1553 VSIEGNR
+1553 VSIEGSN

-1565 EDCTNLQYVLLP
+1565 EDCANLQYVLLP

-1621 FPDAI
+1621 FPDAVTFI
-1626 TYIGGSAFHGC
+1626 GRSAFNNCSSLLDLALPESLETLSASAFAGCSALNRVSFPNSLTYIDHC
-1637 LSLQDITLPRNL
+1637 
-1649 EKMQAMAF
+1649 
-1657 AYCTALTSVFCS
+1657 VF
-1669 DSLAYIDAGTFKGC
+1669 D
-1683 TSLKKV
+1683 
-1689 TLPGSLDRIGLAA
+1689 
-1702 FQDCKELSSIALSEH
+1702 
-1717 IKVIEHA
+1717 
-1724 AFEGCEKL
+1724 
-1732 DYIYIPASV
+1732 
-1741 EKIGVGG
+1741 
-1748 DGTLAFDEAT
+1748 
-1758 TLIGPENSCAE
+1758 
-1769 KYAKQYNLQYN
+1769 
-1780 VPDSQEDNFQV
+1780 
-1791 RINADG
+1791 
-1797 NAVIT
+1797 
-1802 KYLGSE
+1802 
-1808 AVCNVPEIMAGRKVV
+1808 
-1823 AIGANAFG
+1823 
-1831 NCTDLRYVLLPD
+1831 
-1843 TIKMIENYSFSD
+1843 
-1855 CASLI
+1855 
-1860 AVSLPKSLI
+1860 
-1869 SIGNCSFVNCAAL
+1869 
-1882 TNLSFP
+1882 
-1888 DTLTEIGSLAF
+1888 
-1899 GGCSSLQHVILPKG
+1899 GCSSITNIILP
-1913 IKEIA
+1913 
-1918 ESTFADCANLVS
+1918 T
-1930 VTCQDSLT
+1930 
-1938 IIGYKAFDGCTSL
+1938 
-1951 KNLMLSKN
+1951 N
-1959 LEKIGWAAFRG
+1959 LEKIGWAAFRN
-1970 CRQLNSLA
+1970 CSSLSSLV
-1978 LPDRLSTIEYAAFD
+1978 LPDSLLEVEYEAFD
-1992 GCSNLKY
+1992 GCRKLNY
-1999 LYVPD
+1999 LYIPA
-2004 SVEKIGV
+2004 SVEEIGV
-2011 GADGTLAFESKT
+2011 NEGISFAFDETT
-2023 TLICPEGSY
+2023 TLICPANSY
-2032 AETYAQMYF
+2032 AEEYAQQYDF
-2041 LRYATGGYSIWNGIV
+2041 LYVTGDQSTWDALM
-2056 EMAQNMDISIGTT
+2056 ELMQDTGTST
-2069 EAPLEYYTVL
+2069 NSQIPREYYIVL

-2100 PGQMLISAVPAGD
+2100 PGQIPISAVPAGD

-2161 VLVPGPKQVAA
+2161 VLVPGPKHVAA

-2203 KIELRNVT
+2203 SIELRDVT
-2211 VNCAIDE
+2211 VNCARDE

-2233 ELLIDENSTIAATGQ
+2233 ELRIDENTTIAATGQ

-2277 IESDGGSGIGIN
+2277 IESDGGSGIQIMN
-2289 NWSWGDNGEA
+2289 WGDSGEA

-2306 GMILSSWWYG
+2306 GMILSHWWGG
-2316 IDCGLCD
+2316 IRCRLCD

-2334 IESTGHSGIDIESGS
+2334 IESTHQSGIDIETGS
-2349 FHITNESG
+2349 FHIANESN
-2357 AVIKGGFSSGAI
+2357 AVIKGWASSGAI
-2369 NAGNSYSDTTVS
+2369 WAGNSYADATVS

-2389 LQNLVVDTSVD
+2389 LQNLVVNTSVD

-2412 AVFVWLTQIVRD
+2412 EVFVWLTQIVRD

-2436 IAKELLKNIKNKSG
+2436 IAKELLKNIKNNSG

>member
-331 RPEAAFKKGKKSKR
+331 RPEAALKKGKKSKR
-345 DKKDKT
+345 EKKDKT
-351 GWVLGILVGLI
+351 GWVLGILTGLI
-362 LLLTGTGIWLL
+362 LLLAGAGVWLL
-373 LQTPDEDVPASFEN
+373 IQTPDEDVPASFEN

-410 PIDPVETL
+410 PTETVFV
-418 AAALT
+418 ALT
-423 STPTSTP
+423 STPTTLPTSTFTTIPTATTTTTTTATPTATTTIAP
-430 TFTPTTAPTVTL
+430 TFTPTPTAAPTSV
-442 TATPTSAPTVTP
+442 S
-454 TPAPTPAEESL
+454 
-465 ASEYTYHFDGTRY
+465 
-478 STDQVY
+478 
-484 KLVWEIT
+484 
-491 VNPYEI
+491 
-497 AEEIPA
+497 
-503 IYQLIR
+503 
-509 GEDAAWLSPDYSY
+509 
-522 NWQLS
+522 
-527 AEAAEVFGSPVQK
+527 
-540 DYLNTVLKDHV
+540 
-551 YIVVTPEK
+551 
-559 KMAALELTGKQVLT
+559 
-573 LTISRKSDDTVMTKV
+573 
-588 NCVLDS
+588 
-594 FVYETRV
+594 
-601 IAFTPGK
+601 
-608 PVTITLPQDEIASTY
+608 
-623 DDAKVI
+623 
-629 YEWWRLPVD
+629 
-638 SFPIHMG
+638 
-645 EGAGRTSYTFTPEAD
+645 TSYTAL
-660 WDGNTVYVNIFR
+660 V
-672 EGMRG
+672 
-677 DAYSSTVCILKS
+677 S
-689 DGTSS
+689 DGT
-694 AQPAP
+694 PLP
-699 TSQPEASDVP
+699 DIP
-709 VSSEG
+709 VSSES

-751 IEGKLNESAFMECV
+751 IEGNSIISSTEFMRRESAFESGTY
-765 NLQYVLLPDTIQSV
+765 LQYVLLPNTLLTIGS
-779 GQFAFFKCDSLTG
+779 FAFDECDSLIG
-792 VSLPESLTS
+792 ISLPKSLIS
-801 IGYGA
+801 IGDNA
-806 FKDCTSLEDIVFP
+806 FRECTSLTNITIP
-819 DTITFIGRSAFGNC
+819 DAVAYISG
-833 SSLEHLTLSESLE
+833 
-846 TLSAS
+846 S
-851 AFAGCRALTSVILP
+851 AFAGCTSLQSVALPKNLEILAW
-865 DSLTYI
+865 SLFS
-871 DHCVF
+871 DC
-876 DGCSSI
+876 
-882 TNISLP
+882 
-888 TNLKKIGWAAFRNC
+888 AA
-902 SSLSS
+902 LSS
-907 LVLPDGLIEIE
+907 LTCPDSVNYIGPDAFVNCTSLEKIALPSDLERIGLAAFKNCSKLNSLALPEHVKSIEH
-918 FEAFDGCRKL
+918 EAFDGCTSL
-928 NYLYIPASSIEEIGV
+928 EYLYIPAAVEEIGV
-943 NEGISFAFD
+943 SYNGTLAFD
-952 ESITLVCPENSY
+952 TATTLVCPENSY

-1006 AHTPMPT
+1006 AHTPMQT

-1023 MYHFNGTRY
+1023 TYHFDGTRY
-1032 SPETAMAWS
+1032 TPKSGT

-1053 PAIDQLIMEDSAAGF
+1053 PDIDKLIMEDSAAG
-1068 LSPDYNY
+1068 LLRTDYNY
-1075 DWQLSAETAAV
+1075 DWQLSAEIAAV
-1086 SDSFFEIEKEDRWCQ
+1086 LDSSFEIEKEDRWCQ
-1101 MFFWQED
+1101 MVFWQED
-1108 ADTAL
+1108 ADTVL

-1131 TVLTKVNCI
+1131 TVLTKVNCV
-1140 LDSLLYSI
+1140 LDSLLCNI
-1148 EWENYRFI
+1148 EWENDEYI
-1156 EREIVF
+1156 EQEIVF
-1162 TPDQSL
+1162 TPGQSL

-1220 GTYIEPNVRKENE
+1220 GTYIEPNVRNENE

-1250 TQPASGVPA
+1250 TQPASGVPV

-1271 IEGDRYGR
+1271 IVGDRYGR

-1301 PDLYP
+1301 ADLYP

-1333 DCWRQDGNVYLTSWL
+1333 DCWRQDANVYLTSWP

-1376 LTRVNCVL
+1376 MTRVNCVL

-1420 ASTYDDAALMYM
+1420 ASTYDGATLIYM

-1471 REEAPHDAP
+1471 REDAPHDAP

-1487 SYILKSAG
+1487 SYILKSSG
-1495 TSPAQPTPTTQP
+1495 TSSAQPASTTQP
-1507 EESGMPVSIENNFEY
+1507 EASGVSVSSEGNFEY

-1531 ITKYTGSETICHVP
+1531 ITKYTGSDTICHIP
-1545 ATLDGRTV
+1545 ETLDGRTV
-1553 VSIEGNR
+1553 VSIEGSN

-1565 EDCTNLQYVLLP
+1565 EDCANLQYVLLP

-1621 FPDAI
+1621 FPDAVTFI
-1626 TYIGGSAFHGC
+1626 GRSAFNNCSSLLDLALPESLETLSASAFAGCSALNRVSFPNSLTYIDHC
-1637 LSLQDITLPRNL
+1637 
-1649 EKMQAMAF
+1649 
-1657 AYCTALTSVFCS
+1657 VF
-1669 DSLAYIDAGTFKGC
+1669 D
-1683 TSLKKV
+1683 
-1689 TLPGSLDRIGLAA
+1689 
-1702 FQDCKELSSIALSEH
+1702 
-1717 IKVIEHA
+1717 
-1724 AFEGCEKL
+1724 
-1732 DYIYIPASV
+1732 
-1741 EKIGVGG
+1741 
-1748 DGTLAFDEAT
+1748 
-1758 TLIGPENSCAE
+1758 
-1769 KYAKQYNLQYN
+1769 
-1780 VPDSQEDNFQV
+1780 
-1791 RINADG
+1791 
-1797 NAVIT
+1797 
-1802 KYLGSE
+1802 
-1808 AVCNVPEIMAGRKVV
+1808 
-1823 AIGANAFG
+1823 
-1831 NCTDLRYVLLPD
+1831 
-1843 TIKMIENYSFSD
+1843 
-1855 CASLI
+1855 
-1860 AVSLPKSLI
+1860 
-1869 SIGNCSFVNCAAL
+1869 
-1882 TNLSFP
+1882 
-1888 DTLTEIGSLAF
+1888 
-1899 GGCSSLQHVILPKG
+1899 GCSSITNIILP
-1913 IKEIA
+1913 
-1918 ESTFADCANLVS
+1918 T
-1930 VTCQDSLT
+1930 
-1938 IIGYKAFDGCTSL
+1938 
-1951 KNLMLSKN
+1951 N
-1959 LEKIGWAAFRG
+1959 LEKIGWAAFRN
-1970 CRQLNSLA
+1970 CSSLSSLV
-1978 LPDRLSTIEYAAFD
+1978 LPDSLLEVEYEAFD
-1992 GCSNLKY
+1992 GCRKLNY
-1999 LYVPD
+1999 LYIPA
-2004 SVEKIGV
+2004 SVEEIGV
-2011 GADGTLAFESKT
+2011 NEGISFAFDETT
-2023 TLICPEGSY
+2023 TLICPANSY
-2032 AETYAQMYF
+2032 AEEYAQQYDF
-2041 LRYATGGYSIWNGIV
+2041 LYVTGDQSTWDALM
-2056 EMAQNMDISIGTT
+2056 ELMQDTGTST
-2069 EAPLEYYTVL
+2069 NSQIPREYYIVL

-2100 PGQMLISAVPAGD
+2100 PGQIPISAVPAGD

-2161 VLVPGPKQVAA
+2161 VLVPGPKHVAA

-2203 KIELRNVT
+2203 SIELRDVT
-2211 VNCAIDE
+2211 VNCARDE

-2233 ELLIDENSTIAATGQ
+2233 ELRIDENTTIAATGQ

-2277 IESDGGSGIGIN
+2277 IESDGGSGIQIMN
-2289 NWSWGDNGEA
+2289 WGDSGEA

-2306 GMILSSWWYG
+2306 GMILSHWWGG
-2316 IDCGLCD
+2316 IRCRLCD

-2334 IESTGHSGIDIESGS
+2334 IESTHQSGIDIETGS
-2349 FHITNESG
+2349 FHIANESN
-2357 AVIKGGFSSGAI
+2357 AVIKGWASSGAI
-2369 NAGNSYSDTTVS
+2369 WAGNSYADATVS

-2389 LQNLVVDTSVD
+2389 LQNLVVNTSVD

-2412 AVFVWLTQIVRD
+2412 EVFVWLTQIVRD

-2436 IAKELLKNIKNKSG
+2436 IAKELLKNIKNNSG

>member
-373 LQTPDEDVPASFEN
+373 LQTSDEDVPASFEN

-410 PIDPVETL
+410 PTETVFV
-418 AAALT
+418 ALT
-423 STPTSTP
+423 STPTTLPTSTFTTIPTATTTTTTTATPTATTTIAP
-430 TFTPTTAPTVTL
+430 TFTPTPTAAPTSV
-442 TATPTSAPTVTP
+442 S
-454 TPAPTPAEESL
+454 
-465 ASEYTYHFDGTRY
+465 
-478 STDQVY
+478 
-484 KLVWEIT
+484 
-491 VNPYEI
+491 
-497 AEEIPA
+497 
-503 IYQLIR
+503 
-509 GEDAAWLSPDYSY
+509 
-522 NWQLS
+522 
-527 AEAAEVFGSPVQK
+527 
-540 DYLNTVLKDHV
+540 
-551 YIVVTPEK
+551 
-559 KMAALELTGKQVLT
+559 
-573 LTISRKSDDTVMTKV
+573 
-588 NCVLDS
+588 
-594 FVYETRV
+594 
-601 IAFTPGK
+601 
-608 PVTITLPQDEIASTY
+608 
-623 DDAKVI
+623 
-629 YEWWRLPVD
+629 
-638 SFPIHMG
+638 
-645 EGAGRTSYTFTPEAD
+645 TSYTAL
-660 WDGNTVYVNIFR
+660 V
-672 EGMRG
+672 
-677 DAYSSTVCILKS
+677 S
-689 DGTSS
+689 DGT
-694 AQPAP
+694 PLP
-699 TSQPEASDVP
+699 DIP
-709 VSSEG
+709 VSSES

-751 IEGKLNESAFMECV
+751 IEGNSIISSTEFMRRESAFESGT
-765 NLQYVLLPDTIQSV
+765 NLQYVLLPNTLLTIGS
-779 GQFAFFKCDSLTG
+779 FAFDECDSLIG
-792 VSLPESLTS
+792 ISLPKSLIS
-801 IGYGA
+801 IGDNA
-806 FKDCTSLEDIVFP
+806 FRECTSLTNITIP
-819 DTITFIGRSAFGNC
+819 DAVAYISG
-833 SSLEHLTLSESLE
+833 
-846 TLSAS
+846 S
-851 AFAGCRALTSVILP
+851 AFAGCTSLQSVALPKNLEILAW
-865 DSLTYI
+865 SLFS
-871 DHCVF
+871 DC
-876 DGCSSI
+876 
-882 TNISLP
+882 
-888 TNLKKIGWAAFRNC
+888 AA
-902 SSLSS
+902 LSS
-907 LVLPDGLIEIE
+907 LTCPDSVNYIGPDAFVNCTSLEKIALPSDLERIGLAAFKNCSKLNSLALPEHVKSIEH
-918 FEAFDGCRKL
+918 EAFDGCTSL
-928 NYLYIPASSIEEIGV
+928 EYLYIPAAVEEIGV
-943 NEGISFAFD
+943 SYNGTLAFD
-952 ESITLVCPENSY
+952 TATTLVCPENSY

-1006 AHTPMPT
+1006 AHTPMQT

-1023 MYHFNGTRY
+1023 TYHFDGTRY
-1032 SPETAMAWS
+1032 TPKSGT

-1053 PAIDQLIMEDSAAGF
+1053 PDIDKLIMEDSAAG
-1068 LSPDYNY
+1068 LLRTDYNY
-1075 DWQLSAETAAV
+1075 DWQLSAEIAAV
-1086 SDSFFEIEKEDRWCQ
+1086 LDSSFEIEKEDRWCQ
-1101 MFFWQED
+1101 MVFWQED
-1108 ADTAL
+1108 ADTVL

-1131 TVLTKVNCI
+1131 TVLTKVNCV
-1140 LDSLLYSI
+1140 LDSLLCNI
-1148 EWENYRFI
+1148 EWENDEYI
-1156 EREIVF
+1156 EQEIVF
-1162 TPDQSL
+1162 TPGQSL

-1220 GTYIEPNVRKENE
+1220 GTYIEPNVRNENE

-1250 TQPASGVPA
+1250 TQPASGVPV

-1271 IEGDRYGR
+1271 IVGDRYGR

-1301 PDLYP
+1301 ADLYP

-1333 DCWRQDGNVYLTSWL
+1333 DCWRQDANVYLTSWP

-1376 LTRVNCVL
+1376 MTRVNCVL

-1420 ASTYDDAALMYM
+1420 ASTYDGATLIYM

-1471 REEAPHDAP
+1471 REDAPHDAP

-1487 SYILKSAG
+1487 SYILKSSG
-1495 TSPAQPTPTTQP
+1495 TSSAQPASTTQP
-1507 EESGMPVSIENNFEY
+1507 EASGVSVSSEGNFEY

-1531 ITKYTGSETICHVP
+1531 ITKYTGSDTICHIP
-1545 ATLDGRTV
+1545 ETLDGRTV
-1553 VSIEGNR
+1553 VSIEGSN

-1565 EDCTNLQYVLLP
+1565 EDCANLQYVLLP

-1626 TYIGGSAFHGC
+1626 TFIGRSAFNNC
-1637 LSLQDITLPRNL
+1637 SSLLDLALPESLETLS
-1649 EKMQAMAF
+1649 ASAF
-1657 AYCTALTSVFCS
+1657 AGCSALNRVSFPN
-1669 DSLAYIDAGTFKGC
+1669 SLTYIDHC
-1683 TSLKKV
+1683 V
-1689 TLPGSLDRIGLAA
+1689 
-1702 FQDCKELSSIALSEH
+1702 
-1717 IKVIEHA
+1717 
-1724 AFEGCEKL
+1724 
-1732 DYIYIPASV
+1732 
-1741 EKIGVGG
+1741 
-1748 DGTLAFDEAT
+1748 FD
-1758 TLIGPENSCAE
+1758 
-1769 KYAKQYNLQYN
+1769 
-1780 VPDSQEDNFQV
+1780 
-1791 RINADG
+1791 
-1797 NAVIT
+1797 
-1802 KYLGSE
+1802 
-1808 AVCNVPEIMAGRKVV
+1808 
-1823 AIGANAFG
+1823 
-1831 NCTDLRYVLLPD
+1831 
-1843 TIKMIENYSFSD
+1843 
-1855 CASLI
+1855 
-1860 AVSLPKSLI
+1860 
-1869 SIGNCSFVNCAAL
+1869 
-1882 TNLSFP
+1882 
-1888 DTLTEIGSLAF
+1888 
-1899 GGCSSLQHVILPKG
+1899 GCSSITNIILP
-1913 IKEIA
+1913 
-1918 ESTFADCANLVS
+1918 T
-1930 VTCQDSLT
+1930 
-1938 IIGYKAFDGCTSL
+1938 
-1951 KNLMLSKN
+1951 N
-1959 LEKIGWAAFRG
+1959 LEKIGWAAFRN
-1970 CRQLNSLA
+1970 CSSLSSLV
-1978 LPDRLSTIEYAAFD
+1978 LPDSLLEVEYEAFD
-1992 GCSNLKY
+1992 GCRKLNY
-1999 LYVPD
+1999 LYIPA
-2004 SVEKIGV
+2004 SVEEIGV
-2011 GADGTLAFESKT
+2011 NEGISFAFDETT
-2023 TLICPEGSY
+2023 TLICPANSY
-2032 AETYAQMYF
+2032 AEEYAQQYDF
-2041 LRYATGGYSIWNGIV
+2041 LYVTGDQSTWDALM
-2056 EMAQNMDISIGTT
+2056 ELMQDTGTST
-2069 EAPLEYYTVL
+2069 NSQIPREYYIVL

-2100 PGQMLISAVPAGD
+2100 PGQIPISAVPAGD

-2161 VLVPGPKQVAA
+2161 VLVPGPKHVAA

-2203 KIELRNVT
+2203 KIELRNAT
-2211 VNCAIDE
+2211 VNCAIAE

-2233 ELLIDENSTIAATGQ
+2233 ELRIDENTTIAATGQ
-2248 YASAIGTDYNNTPS
+2248 YASAIGTDHNNTPS

-2277 IESDGGSGIGIN
+2277 IESDGGSGIEIR

-2306 GMILSSWWYG
+2306 GMILSRWWNG
-2316 IDCGLCD
+2316 IRCNLCD

-2334 IESTGHSGIDIESGS
+2334 IESIGFGGIHIESGS

-2369 NAGNSYSDTTVS
+2369 WVVNSDADATIS

-2389 LQNLVVDTSVD
+2389 LQNLGVYTYVD

-2412 AVFVWLTQIVRD
+2412 EVSVRLTQIVRD
-2424 MDEILTMDETKE
+2424 KDEILTMEQTKE
-2436 IAKELLKNIKNKSG
+2436 IAKELLRNIKNGSG
-2450 YAFEKA
+2450 YAFESA
-2456 VIRLWTGE
+2456 IIDLGTGE
-2464 KEFETELE
+2464 RKFETEHE
-2472 QTVYLESSEM
+2472 HTVYLESSEM

>member
-373 LQTPDEDVPASFEN
+373 LQTLDEDVPASFEN

-410 PIDPVETL
+410 PTETVFV
-418 AAALT
+418 ALT
-423 STPTSTP
+423 STPTTLPTSTFTTIPTATTTTTTTATPTATTTIAP
-430 TFTPTTAPTVTL
+430 TFTPTPTAAPTSV
-442 TATPTSAPTVTP
+442 S
-454 TPAPTPAEESL
+454 
-465 ASEYTYHFDGTRY
+465 
-478 STDQVY
+478 
-484 KLVWEIT
+484 
-491 VNPYEI
+491 
-497 AEEIPA
+497 
-503 IYQLIR
+503 
-509 GEDAAWLSPDYSY
+509 
-522 NWQLS
+522 
-527 AEAAEVFGSPVQK
+527 
-540 DYLNTVLKDHV
+540 
-551 YIVVTPEK
+551 
-559 KMAALELTGKQVLT
+559 
-573 LTISRKSDDTVMTKV
+573 
-588 NCVLDS
+588 
-594 FVYETRV
+594 
-601 IAFTPGK
+601 
-608 PVTITLPQDEIASTY
+608 
-623 DDAKVI
+623 
-629 YEWWRLPVD
+629 
-638 SFPIHMG
+638 
-645 EGAGRTSYTFTPEAD
+645 TSYTAL
-660 WDGNTVYVNIFR
+660 V
-672 EGMRG
+672 
-677 DAYSSTVCILKS
+677 S
-689 DGTSS
+689 DGT
-694 AQPAP
+694 PLP
-699 TSQPEASDVP
+699 DIP
-709 VSSEG
+709 VSSES

-731 TGSDTICRVPETLDG
+731 TGSETICHVPETLDG

-751 IEGKLNESAFMECV
+751 IEGNRNKSVFEDCA
-765 NLQYVLLPDTIQSV
+765 NLQNVLLPDTMQSI
-779 GQFAFFKCDSLTG
+779 GQFAFSKCDSLVS
-792 VSLPESLTS
+792 VSLPESLISIGDSAFWRCKSLTS
-801 IGYGA
+801 ITIPDAVTYIGVSA
-806 FKDCTSLEDIVFP
+806 FYECSSLQHVSLPQNLKRITWSPFSGCTALASIVCPDSVTCIGMDAFGGCTSLKNVKLPFD
-819 DTITFIGRSAFGNC
+819 
-833 SSLEHLTLSESLE
+833 LE
-846 TLSAS
+846 T
-851 AFAGCRALTSVILP
+851 
-865 DSLTYI
+865 
-871 DHCVF
+871 
-876 DGCSSI
+876 
-882 TNISLP
+882 
-888 TNLKKIGWAAFRNC
+888 IGWAAFRNC
-902 SSLSS
+902 NKLGSLA
-907 LVLPDGLIEIE
+907 LPEHVKSIEH
-918 FEAFDGCRKL
+918 EAFDGCTSL
-928 NYLYIPASSIEEIGV
+928 EYLYIPMSVEEIGTSDQ
-943 NEGISFAFD
+943 GTLAFD
-952 ESITLVCPENSY
+952 TTTTLVCPENSY

-973 LSYINGDYDTWK
+973 LSYINGNYDTWK
-985 ALVEKAENPSSSP
+985 ALVEKAEIHSSSP
-998 IPTATPTA
+998 SPTATPTV
-1006 AHTPMPT
+1006 TPT
-1013 PVEESLASEY
+1013 PAPTPAEELLASEHT
-1023 MYHFNGTRY
+1023 YHFEGTRY
-1032 SPETAMAWS
+1032 NPESGRAWS

-1053 PAIDQLIMEDSAAGF
+1053 PAINQLIMENSPGGF

-1075 DWQLSAETAAV
+1075 DWQLSTEAAAV
-1086 SDSFFEIEKEDRWCQ
+1086 SDSALFSEFEKDDRWYQ
-1101 MFFWQED
+1101 MYIGPETAED
-1108 ADTAL
+1108 TMDDVL

-1120 FTLTISKKSDN
+1120 FTLTISRKSDN
-1131 TVLTKVNCI
+1131 AVMTKVNCV
-1140 LDSLLYSI
+1140 LDSFVYDI
-1148 EWENYRFI
+1148 EWHNFKPMEQ
-1156 EREIVF
+1156 EIFF
-1162 TPDQSL
+1162 TPDNPV

-1185 VIYDWLQSTDKVS
+1185 VIYEWLQSTDKVS

-1250 TQPASGVPA
+1250 S
-1259 VEESIASEYTYH
+1259 
-1271 IEGDRYGR
+1271 
-1279 VKGVMSNEF
+1279 
-1288 SISLMPDVIACEI
+1288 
-1301 PDLYP
+1301 
-1306 LIVGDYGELSPDYL
+1306 
-1320 YEWELA
+1320 
-1326 KGIDAIM
+1326 
-1333 DCWRQDGNVYLTSWL
+1333 
-1348 AEEEPLALELIGK
+1348 
-1361 TIATLTISKKSDNAV
+1361 
-1376 LTRVNCVL
+1376 
-1384 DSFIYAIEWENHDSV
+1384 
-1399 EQEIIFTPGQP
+1399 
-1410 VTISL
+1410 
-1415 PEDRI
+1415 
-1420 ASTYDDAALMYM
+1420 
-1432 WDRSL
+1432 
-1437 GDSYYTITSGAGL
+1437 
-1450 TSITFTPEAD
+1450 
-1460 WDGTWILPYVY
+1460 
-1471 REEAPHDAP
+1471 
-1480 NLNMIEI
+1480 
-1487 SYILKSAG
+1487 
-1495 TSPAQPTPTTQP
+1495 SPAQPKQATQP
-1507 EESGMPVSIENNFEY
+1507 EESTVPVSSENNFEY

-1565 EDCTNLQYVLLP
+1565 EDCANLQYVLLP
-1577 DTIQSIGQ
+1577 DTIQSVGQ
-1585 FAFFKCESLISV
+1585 FAFFKCDSLIGV
-1597 SLPESLTSIEHS
+1597 SLPASLTSIEHS

-1626 TYIGGSAFHGC
+1626 TFIGSSAFHGC

-1689 TLPGSLDRIGLAA
+1689 TLPGNLDRIGLSA
-1702 FQDCKELSSIALSEH
+1702 FRDCKELSSIALSEH

-1780 VPDSQEDNFQV
+1780 VPISQEDNFQV

-1843 TIKMIENYSFSD
+1843 TIKMIENYAFSD

-1992 GCSNLKY
+1992 GCPNLKY

-2011 GADGTLAFESKT
+2011 GADGTLAFESET

-2032 AETYAQMYF
+2032 AETYVQMYF
-2041 LRYATGGYSIWNGIV
+2041 LRHATGGYSIWNGIV
-2056 EMAQNMDISIGTT
+2056 EMAQNMDTSMGTT

-2079 TSKRTYLYPRMDEE
+2079 TSKRTYLYPGMDEE
-2093 SEAMLRI
+2093 FEAMLRI

-2161 VLVPGPKQVAA
+2161 VLVPGPKHVAA

-2262 VKNAILNYRIVNNGR
+2262 VKNAILNYCIVNNGR

-2369 NAGNSYSDTTVS
+2369 NAGNSYSDATVS

-2436 IAKELLKNIKNKSG
+2436 IAKELLKNIKNNSG

>member
-373 LQTPDEDVPASFEN
+373 LQTSDEDVPASFEN

-410 PIDPVETL
+410 PTETVFV
-418 AAALT
+418 ALT
-423 STPTSTP
+423 STPTTLPTSTFTTIPTATTTTTTTATPTATTTIAP
-430 TFTPTTAPTVTL
+430 TFTPTPTAAPTSV
-442 TATPTSAPTVTP
+442 S
-454 TPAPTPAEESL
+454 
-465 ASEYTYHFDGTRY
+465 
-478 STDQVY
+478 
-484 KLVWEIT
+484 
-491 VNPYEI
+491 
-497 AEEIPA
+497 
-503 IYQLIR
+503 
-509 GEDAAWLSPDYSY
+509 
-522 NWQLS
+522 
-527 AEAAEVFGSPVQK
+527 
-540 DYLNTVLKDHV
+540 
-551 YIVVTPEK
+551 
-559 KMAALELTGKQVLT
+559 
-573 LTISRKSDDTVMTKV
+573 
-588 NCVLDS
+588 
-594 FVYETRV
+594 
-601 IAFTPGK
+601 
-608 PVTITLPQDEIASTY
+608 
-623 DDAKVI
+623 
-629 YEWWRLPVD
+629 
-638 SFPIHMG
+638 
-645 EGAGRTSYTFTPEAD
+645 TSYTAL
-660 WDGNTVYVNIFR
+660 V
-672 EGMRG
+672 
-677 DAYSSTVCILKS
+677 S
-689 DGTSS
+689 DGT
-694 AQPAP
+694 PLP
-699 TSQPEASDVP
+699 DIP
-709 VSSEG
+709 VSSES

-751 IEGKLNESAFMECV
+751 IEGNSIISSTEFMRRESAFESGT
-765 NLQYVLLPDTIQSV
+765 NLQYVLLPNTLLTIGS
-779 GQFAFFKCDSLTG
+779 FAFDECDSLIG
-792 VSLPESLTS
+792 ISLPKSLIS
-801 IGYGA
+801 IGDNA
-806 FKDCTSLEDIVFP
+806 FRECTSLTNITIP
-819 DTITFIGRSAFGNC
+819 DAVAYISG
-833 SSLEHLTLSESLE
+833 
-846 TLSAS
+846 S
-851 AFAGCRALTSVILP
+851 AFAGCTSLQSVALPKNLEILAW
-865 DSLTYI
+865 SLFS
-871 DHCVF
+871 DC
-876 DGCSSI
+876 
-882 TNISLP
+882 
-888 TNLKKIGWAAFRNC
+888 AA
-902 SSLSS
+902 LSS
-907 LVLPDGLIEIE
+907 LTCPDSVNYIGPDAFVNCTSLEKIALPSDLERIGLAAFKNCSKLNSLALPEHVKSIEH
-918 FEAFDGCRKL
+918 EAFDGCTSL
-928 NYLYIPASSIEEIGV
+928 EYLYIPAAVEEIGV
-943 NEGISFAFD
+943 SYNGTLAFD
-952 ESITLVCPENSY
+952 TATTLVCLENSY
-964 AEKYARENG
+964 AEQYARENG
-973 LSYINGDYDTWK
+973 LAHINGDYDTWK
-985 ALVEKAENPSSSP
+985 ALVEKAENSSSSP

-1023 MYHFNGTRY
+1023 TYHFDGTRY
-1032 SPETAMAWS
+1032 TPKSGT

-1053 PAIDQLIMEDSAAGF
+1053 PDIDQLIMEDSAAG
-1068 LSPDYNY
+1068 LLRTDYNY
-1075 DWQLSAETAAV
+1075 DWQLSAEIAAV
-1086 SDSFFEIEKEDRWCQ
+1086 LDSSFEIEKEDRWCQ
-1101 MFFWQED
+1101 MVFWQED
-1108 ADTAL
+1108 ADTVL

-1131 TVLTKVNCI
+1131 TVLTKVNCV
-1140 LDSLLYSI
+1140 LDSLLCNI
-1148 EWENYRFI
+1148 EWENDEYI
-1156 EREIVF
+1156 EQEIVF
-1162 TPDQSL
+1162 TPGQSL

-1250 TQPASGVPA
+1250 TQPASGVPV

-1271 IEGDRYGR
+1271 IVGDRYGR

-1301 PDLYP
+1301 ADLYP

-1333 DCWRQDGNVYLTSWL
+1333 DCWRQDANVYLTSWP

-1376 LTRVNCVL
+1376 MTRVNCVL

-1420 ASTYDDAALMYM
+1420 ASTYDGETLIYM

-1471 REEAPHDAP
+1471 REDAPHDAP

-1487 SYILKSAG
+1487 SYILKSSG
-1495 TSPAQPTPTTQP
+1495 TSSAQPASTTQP
-1507 EESGMPVSIENNFEY
+1507 EASGVSVSSEGNFEY

-1531 ITKYTGSETICHVP
+1531 ITKYTGSDTICHIP
-1545 ATLDGRTV
+1545 ETLDGRTV

-1565 EDCTNLQYVLLP
+1565 EDCVNLQYVLLP
-1577 DTIQSIGQ
+1577 DTIQSVGQ
-1585 FAFFKCESLISV
+1585 FAFFKCDSLIGV
-1597 SLPESLTSIEHS
+1597 SLPESLTSIEYS

-1621 FPDAI
+1621 FPDAVTFI
-1626 TYIGGSAFHGC
+1626 GRSAFNNCSSLLDLALPESLETLSASAFAGCSALNRVSFPNSLTYIDHC
-1637 LSLQDITLPRNL
+1637 
-1649 EKMQAMAF
+1649 
-1657 AYCTALTSVFCS
+1657 VF
-1669 DSLAYIDAGTFKGC
+1669 D
-1683 TSLKKV
+1683 
-1689 TLPGSLDRIGLAA
+1689 
-1702 FQDCKELSSIALSEH
+1702 
-1717 IKVIEHA
+1717 
-1724 AFEGCEKL
+1724 
-1732 DYIYIPASV
+1732 
-1741 EKIGVGG
+1741 
-1748 DGTLAFDEAT
+1748 
-1758 TLIGPENSCAE
+1758 
-1769 KYAKQYNLQYN
+1769 
-1780 VPDSQEDNFQV
+1780 
-1791 RINADG
+1791 
-1797 NAVIT
+1797 
-1802 KYLGSE
+1802 
-1808 AVCNVPEIMAGRKVV
+1808 
-1823 AIGANAFG
+1823 
-1831 NCTDLRYVLLPD
+1831 
-1843 TIKMIENYSFSD
+1843 
-1855 CASLI
+1855 
-1860 AVSLPKSLI
+1860 
-1869 SIGNCSFVNCAAL
+1869 
-1882 TNLSFP
+1882 
-1888 DTLTEIGSLAF
+1888 
-1899 GGCSSLQHVILPKG
+1899 GCSSITNIILP
-1913 IKEIA
+1913 
-1918 ESTFADCANLVS
+1918 T
-1930 VTCQDSLT
+1930 
-1938 IIGYKAFDGCTSL
+1938 
-1951 KNLMLSKN
+1951 N
-1959 LEKIGWAAFRG
+1959 LEKIGWAAFRN
-1970 CRQLNSLA
+1970 CSSLSSLV
-1978 LPDRLSTIEYAAFD
+1978 LPDSLLEVEYEAFD
-1992 GCSNLKY
+1992 GCRKLNY
-1999 LYVPD
+1999 LYIPA
-2004 SVEKIGV
+2004 SVEEIGV
-2011 GADGTLAFESKT
+2011 NEGISFAFDETT
-2023 TLICPEGSY
+2023 TLICPANSY
-2032 AETYAQMYF
+2032 AEEYAQQYDF
-2041 LRYATGGYSIWNGIV
+2041 LYVTGDQSTWDALM
-2056 EMAQNMDISIGTT
+2056 ELMQDTGTST
-2069 EAPLEYYTVL
+2069 NSQIPREYYIVL

-2100 PGQMLISAVPAGD
+2100 PGQIPISAVPAGD

-2161 VLVPGPKQVAA
+2161 VLVPGPKHVAA

-2203 KIELRNVT
+2203 KIELRNAT
-2211 VNCAIDE
+2211 VNCAIAE

-2233 ELLIDENSTIAATGQ
+2233 ELRIDENTTIAATGQ
-2248 YASAIGTDYNNTPS
+2248 YASAIGTDHNNTPS

-2277 IESDGGSGIGIN
+2277 IESDGGSGIEIR

-2306 GMILSSWWYG
+2306 GMILSRWWNG
-2316 IDCGLCD
+2316 IRCNLCD

-2334 IESTGHSGIDIESGS
+2334 IESIGFGGIHIESGS

-2369 NAGNSYSDTTVS
+2369 WVVNSDADATIS

-2389 LQNLVVDTSVD
+2389 LQNLGVYTYVD

-2412 AVFVWLTQIVRD
+2412 EVSVRLTQIVRD
-2424 MDEILTMDETKE
+2424 KDEILTMEQTKE
-2436 IAKELLKNIKNKSG
+2436 IAKELLRNIKNGSG
-2450 YAFEKA
+2450 YAFESA
-2456 VIRLWTGE
+2456 IIDLGTGE
-2464 KEFETELE
+2464 RKFETEHE
-2472 QTVYLESSEM
+2472 HTVYLESSEM

>member
-410 PIDPVETL
+410 PTETVFV
-418 AAALT
+418 ALT
-423 STPTSTP
+423 STPTTLPTSTFTTIPTATTTTTTTATPTATTTIAP
-430 TFTPTTAPTVTL
+430 TFTPTPTAAPTSV
-442 TATPTSAPTVTP
+442 S
-454 TPAPTPAEESL
+454 
-465 ASEYTYHFDGTRY
+465 
-478 STDQVY
+478 
-484 KLVWEIT
+484 
-491 VNPYEI
+491 
-497 AEEIPA
+497 
-503 IYQLIR
+503 
-509 GEDAAWLSPDYSY
+509 
-522 NWQLS
+522 
-527 AEAAEVFGSPVQK
+527 
-540 DYLNTVLKDHV
+540 
-551 YIVVTPEK
+551 
-559 KMAALELTGKQVLT
+559 
-573 LTISRKSDDTVMTKV
+573 
-588 NCVLDS
+588 
-594 FVYETRV
+594 
-601 IAFTPGK
+601 
-608 PVTITLPQDEIASTY
+608 
-623 DDAKVI
+623 
-629 YEWWRLPVD
+629 
-638 SFPIHMG
+638 
-645 EGAGRTSYTFTPEAD
+645 TSYTAL
-660 WDGNTVYVNIFR
+660 V
-672 EGMRG
+672 
-677 DAYSSTVCILKS
+677 S
-689 DGTSS
+689 DGT
-694 AQPAP
+694 PLP
-699 TSQPEASDVP
+699 DIP
-709 VSSEG
+709 VSNES

-765 NLQYVLLPDTIQSV
+765 NLQYVLLPNTIQSV
-779 GQFAFFKCDSLTG
+779 GQFAFFKCDSLIG

-801 IGYGA
+801 IGYSA
-806 FKDCTSLEDIVFP
+806 FRDCVSLEDIVFP

-833 SSLEHLTLSESLE
+833 LLLEHLTLPENLE

-928 NYLYIPASSIEEIGV
+928 KYLYIPASSIEEIGV

-1006 AHTPMPT
+1006 AHTPMQT

-1023 MYHFNGTRY
+1023 TYHFDGTRY
-1032 SPETAMAWS
+1032 TPKSGT

-1053 PAIDQLIMEDSAAGF
+1053 PDIDKLIMEDSAAG
-1068 LSPDYNY
+1068 LLRTDYNY
-1075 DWQLSAETAAV
+1075 DWQLSAEIAAV
-1086 SDSFFEIEKEDRWCQ
+1086 LDSSFEIEKEDRWCQ
-1101 MFFWQED
+1101 MVFWQED
-1108 ADTAL
+1108 ADTVL

-1131 TVLTKVNCI
+1131 TVLTKVNCV
-1140 LDSLLYSI
+1140 LDSLLCNI
-1148 EWENYRFI
+1148 EWENDEYI
-1156 EREIVF
+1156 EQEIVF
-1162 TPDQSL
+1162 TPGQSL

-1220 GTYIEPNVRKENE
+1220 GTYIEPNVRNENE

-1250 TQPASGVPA
+1250 TQPAPGVPV

-1271 IEGDRYGR
+1271 IVEVIERR
-1279 VKGVMSNEF
+1279 IPCLPPRL
-1288 SISLMPDVIACEI
+1288 SIV
-1301 PDLYP
+1301 
-1306 LIVGDYGELSPDYL
+1306 
-1320 YEWELA
+1320 
-1326 KGIDAIM
+1326 
-1333 DCWRQDGNVYLTSWL
+1333 
-1348 AEEEPLALELIGK
+1348 
-1361 TIATLTISKKSDNAV
+1361 
-1376 LTRVNCVL
+1376 
-1384 DSFIYAIEWENHDSV
+1384 
-1399 EQEIIFTPGQP
+1399 
-1410 VTISL
+1410 
-1415 PEDRI
+1415 
-1420 ASTYDDAALMYM
+1420 
-1432 WDRSL
+1432 
-1437 GDSYYTITSGAGL
+1437 
-1450 TSITFTPEAD
+1450 
-1460 WDGTWILPYVY
+1460 
-1471 REEAPHDAP
+1471 
-1480 NLNMIEI
+1480 
-1487 SYILKSAG
+1487 
-1495 TSPAQPTPTTQP
+1495 PTT
-1507 EESGMPVSIENNFEY
+1507 
-1522 RIDEAGNAV
+1522 
-1531 ITKYTGSETICHVP
+1531 
-1545 ATLDGRTV
+1545 
-1553 VSIEGNR
+1553 
-1560 SKSAF
+1560 
-1565 EDCTNLQYVLLP
+1565 
-1577 DTIQSIGQ
+1577 
-1585 FAFFKCESLISV
+1585 
-1597 SLPESLTSIEHS
+1597 
-1609 AFKDCTSLEDIV
+1609 
-1621 FPDAI
+1621 
-1626 TYIGGSAFHGC
+1626 
-1637 LSLQDITLPRNL
+1637 
-1649 EKMQAMAF
+1649 
-1657 AYCTALTSVFCS
+1657 
-1669 DSLAYIDAGTFKGC
+1669 
-1683 TSLKKV
+1683 
-1689 TLPGSLDRIGLAA
+1689 
-1702 FQDCKELSSIALSEH
+1702 
-1717 IKVIEHA
+1717 
-1724 AFEGCEKL
+1724 
-1732 DYIYIPASV
+1732 
-1741 EKIGVGG
+1741 
-1748 DGTLAFDEAT
+1748 
-1758 TLIGPENSCAE
+1758 
-1769 KYAKQYNLQYN
+1769 
-1780 VPDSQEDNFQV
+1780 
-1791 RINADG
+1791 
-1797 NAVIT
+1797 
-1802 KYLGSE
+1802 
-1808 AVCNVPEIMAGRKVV
+1808 
-1823 AIGANAFG
+1823 
-1831 NCTDLRYVLLPD
+1831 
-1843 TIKMIENYSFSD
+1843 
-1855 CASLI
+1855 
-1860 AVSLPKSLI
+1860 
-1869 SIGNCSFVNCAAL
+1869 
-1882 TNLSFP
+1882 
-1888 DTLTEIGSLAF
+1888 
-1899 GGCSSLQHVILPKG
+1899 
-1913 IKEIA
+1913 
-1918 ESTFADCANLVS
+1918 
-1930 VTCQDSLT
+1930 
-1938 IIGYKAFDGCTSL
+1938 
-1951 KNLMLSKN
+1951 
-1959 LEKIGWAAFRG
+1959 
-1970 CRQLNSLA
+1970 
-1978 LPDRLSTIEYAAFD
+1978 
-1992 GCSNLKY
+1992 
-1999 LYVPD
+1999 
-2004 SVEKIGV
+2004 
-2011 GADGTLAFESKT
+2011 
-2023 TLICPEGSY
+2023 
-2032 AETYAQMYF
+2032 
-2041 LRYATGGYSIWNGIV
+2041 
-2056 EMAQNMDISIGTT
+2056 
-2069 EAPLEYYTVL
+2069 
-2079 TSKRTYLYPRMDEE
+2079 
-2093 SEAMLRI
+2093 
-2100 PGQMLISAVPAGD
+2100 
-2113 GWLKTEY
+2113 
-2120 AGIPGYVTTNN
+2120 
-2131 LKAYDL
+2131 
-2137 DKEYTWKE
+2137 
-2145 FQTMVNN
+2145 
-2152 ALKACENGE
+2152 
-2161 VLVPGPKQVAA
+2161 
-2172 YKNGDKAITMPD
+2172 
-2184 GVKLIIE
+2184 
-2191 GGSFESMLVTNG
+2191 
-2203 KIELRNVT
+2203 
-2211 VNCAIDE
+2211 
-2218 RCAIT
+2218 
-2223 VSIPSKERSL
+2223 
-2233 ELLIDENSTIAATGQ
+2233 
-2248 YASAIGTDYNNTPS
+2248 
-2262 VKNAILNYRIVNNGR
+2262 
-2277 IESDGGSGIGIN
+2277 
-2289 NWSWGDNGEA
+2289 
-2299 QVYIENN
+2299 
-2306 GMILSSWWYG
+2306 
-2316 IDCGLCD
+2316 
-2323 QQELE
+2323 
-2328 IINRGS
+2328 
-2334 IESTGHSGIDIESGS
+2334 
-2349 FHITNESG
+2349 
-2357 AVIKGGFSSGAI
+2357 
-2369 NAGNSYSDTTVS
+2369 
-2381 GSISNAGE
+2381 
-2389 LQNLVVDTSVD
+2389 
-2400 FLPMIVYEGNDL
+2400 
-2412 AVFVWLTQIVRD
+2412 
-2424 MDEILTMDETKE
+2424 
-2436 IAKELLKNIKNKSG
+2436 
-2450 YAFEKA
+2450 
-2456 VIRLWTGE
+2456 
-2464 KEFETELE
+2464 
-2472 QTVYLESSEM
+2472 

>member
-373 LQTPDEDVPASFEN
+373 LQTSDEDVPASFEN

-410 PIDPVETL
+410 PTETVFV
-418 AAALT
+418 ALT
-423 STPTSTP
+423 STPTTLPTSTFTTIPTATTTTTTTATPTATTTIAP
-430 TFTPTTAPTVTL
+430 TFTPTPTAAPTSV
-442 TATPTSAPTVTP
+442 S
-454 TPAPTPAEESL
+454 
-465 ASEYTYHFDGTRY
+465 
-478 STDQVY
+478 
-484 KLVWEIT
+484 
-491 VNPYEI
+491 
-497 AEEIPA
+497 
-503 IYQLIR
+503 
-509 GEDAAWLSPDYSY
+509 
-522 NWQLS
+522 
-527 AEAAEVFGSPVQK
+527 
-540 DYLNTVLKDHV
+540 
-551 YIVVTPEK
+551 
-559 KMAALELTGKQVLT
+559 
-573 LTISRKSDDTVMTKV
+573 
-588 NCVLDS
+588 
-594 FVYETRV
+594 
-601 IAFTPGK
+601 
-608 PVTITLPQDEIASTY
+608 
-623 DDAKVI
+623 
-629 YEWWRLPVD
+629 
-638 SFPIHMG
+638 
-645 EGAGRTSYTFTPEAD
+645 TSYTAL
-660 WDGNTVYVNIFR
+660 V
-672 EGMRG
+672 
-677 DAYSSTVCILKS
+677 S
-689 DGTSS
+689 DGT
-694 AQPAP
+694 PLP
-699 TSQPEASDVP
+699 DIP
-709 VSSEG
+709 VSSES

-751 IEGKLNESAFMECV
+751 IEGNSIISSTEFMRRESAFESGT
-765 NLQYVLLPDTIQSV
+765 NLQYVLLPNTLLTIGS
-779 GQFAFFKCDSLTG
+779 FAFDECDSLIG
-792 VSLPESLTS
+792 ISLPKSLIS
-801 IGYGA
+801 IGDNA
-806 FKDCTSLEDIVFP
+806 FRECTSLTNITIP
-819 DTITFIGRSAFGNC
+819 DAVAYISG
-833 SSLEHLTLSESLE
+833 
-846 TLSAS
+846 S
-851 AFAGCRALTSVILP
+851 AFAGCTSLQSVALPKNLEILAW
-865 DSLTYI
+865 SLFS
-871 DHCVF
+871 DC
-876 DGCSSI
+876 
-882 TNISLP
+882 
-888 TNLKKIGWAAFRNC
+888 AA
-902 SSLSS
+902 LSS
-907 LVLPDGLIEIE
+907 LTCPDSVNYIGPDAFVNCTSLEKIALPSDLERIGLAAFKNCSKLNSLALPEHVKSIEH
-918 FEAFDGCRKL
+918 EAFDGCTSL
-928 NYLYIPASSIEEIGV
+928 EYLYIPAAVEEIGV
-943 NEGISFAFD
+943 SYNGTLAFD
-952 ESITLVCPENSY
+952 TATTLVCPENSY

-1006 AHTPMPT
+1006 AHTPMQT

-1023 MYHFNGTRY
+1023 TYHFDGTRY
-1032 SPETAMAWS
+1032 TPKSGT

-1053 PAIDQLIMEDSAAGF
+1053 PDIDKLIMEDSAAG
-1068 LSPDYNY
+1068 LLRTDYNY
-1075 DWQLSAETAAV
+1075 DWQLSAEIAAV
-1086 SDSFFEIEKEDRWCQ
+1086 LDSSFEIEKEDRWCQ
-1101 MFFWQED
+1101 MVFWQED
-1108 ADTAL
+1108 ADTVL

-1131 TVLTKVNCI
+1131 TVLTKVNCV
-1140 LDSLLYSI
+1140 LDSLLCNI
-1148 EWENYRFI
+1148 EWENDEYI
-1156 EREIVF
+1156 EQEIVF
-1162 TPDQSL
+1162 TPGQSL

-1250 TQPASGVPA
+1250 TQPASGVPV

-1271 IEGDRYGR
+1271 IVGDRYGR

-1301 PDLYP
+1301 ADLYP

-1333 DCWRQDGNVYLTSWL
+1333 DCWRQDANVYLTSWP

-1376 LTRVNCVL
+1376 MTRVNCVL

-1420 ASTYDDAALMYM
+1420 ASTYDGATLIYM

-1471 REEAPHDAP
+1471 REDAPHDAP

-1487 SYILKSAG
+1487 SYILKSSG
-1495 TSPAQPTPTTQP
+1495 TSSAQPASTTQP
-1507 EESGMPVSIENNFEY
+1507 EASSVSVSSEGNFEY

-1531 ITKYTGSETICHVP
+1531 ITKYTGSDTICHIP
-1545 ATLDGRTV
+1545 ETLDGRTV
-1553 VSIEGNR
+1553 VSIEGSN

-1565 EDCTNLQYVLLP
+1565 EDCANLQYVLLP
-1577 DTIQSIGQ
+1577 DTIQSVGQ
-1585 FAFFKCESLISV
+1585 FAFFKCDSLIGV
-1597 SLPESLTSIEHS
+1597 SLPESLTSIEYS

-1621 FPDAI
+1621 FPDAVTFI
-1626 TYIGGSAFHGC
+1626 GRSAFNNCSSLLDLALPESLETLSASAFAGCSALNRVSFPNSLTYIDHC
-1637 LSLQDITLPRNL
+1637 
-1649 EKMQAMAF
+1649 
-1657 AYCTALTSVFCS
+1657 VF
-1669 DSLAYIDAGTFKGC
+1669 D
-1683 TSLKKV
+1683 
-1689 TLPGSLDRIGLAA
+1689 
-1702 FQDCKELSSIALSEH
+1702 
-1717 IKVIEHA
+1717 
-1724 AFEGCEKL
+1724 
-1732 DYIYIPASV
+1732 
-1741 EKIGVGG
+1741 
-1748 DGTLAFDEAT
+1748 
-1758 TLIGPENSCAE
+1758 
-1769 KYAKQYNLQYN
+1769 
-1780 VPDSQEDNFQV
+1780 
-1791 RINADG
+1791 
-1797 NAVIT
+1797 
-1802 KYLGSE
+1802 
-1808 AVCNVPEIMAGRKVV
+1808 
-1823 AIGANAFG
+1823 
-1831 NCTDLRYVLLPD
+1831 
-1843 TIKMIENYSFSD
+1843 
-1855 CASLI
+1855 
-1860 AVSLPKSLI
+1860 
-1869 SIGNCSFVNCAAL
+1869 
-1882 TNLSFP
+1882 
-1888 DTLTEIGSLAF
+1888 
-1899 GGCSSLQHVILPKG
+1899 GCSSITNIILP
-1913 IKEIA
+1913 
-1918 ESTFADCANLVS
+1918 T
-1930 VTCQDSLT
+1930 
-1938 IIGYKAFDGCTSL
+1938 
-1951 KNLMLSKN
+1951 N
-1959 LEKIGWAAFRG
+1959 LEKIGWAAFRN
-1970 CRQLNSLA
+1970 CSSLSSLV
-1978 LPDRLSTIEYAAFD
+1978 LPDSLLEVEYEAFD
-1992 GCSNLKY
+1992 GCRKLNY
-1999 LYVPD
+1999 LYIPA
-2004 SVEKIGV
+2004 SVEEIGV
-2011 GADGTLAFESKT
+2011 NEGISFAFDETT
-2023 TLICPEGSY
+2023 TLICPANSY
-2032 AETYAQMYF
+2032 AEEYAQQYDF
-2041 LRYATGGYSIWNGIV
+2041 LYVTGDQSTWDALM
-2056 EMAQNMDISIGTT
+2056 ELMQDTGTST
-2069 EAPLEYYTVL
+2069 NSQIPREYYIVL

-2100 PGQMLISAVPAGD
+2100 PGQIPISAVPAGD

-2161 VLVPGPKQVAA
+2161 VLVPGPKHVAA

-2211 VNCAIDE
+2211 VNCAIAE

-2233 ELLIDENSTIAATGQ
+2233 ELRIDENSTIAATGQ

-2277 IESDGGSGIGIN
+2277 IESDGGSGIQIMN
-2289 NWSWGDNGEA
+2289 WGDSGEA

-2306 GMILSSWWYG
+2306 GMILSHWWGG
-2316 IDCGLCD
+2316 IRCRLCD

-2334 IESTGHSGIDIESGS
+2334 IESTHQSGIDIETGS
-2349 FHITNESG
+2349 FHIANESN
-2357 AVIKGGFSSGAI
+2357 AVIKGWASSGAI
-2369 NAGNSYSDTTVS
+2369 WAGNSYADATVS

-2389 LQNLVVDTSVD
+2389 LQNLVVNTSVD

-2412 AVFVWLTQIVRD
+2412 EVFVWLTQIVRD

-2436 IAKELLKNIKNKSG
+2436 IAKELLKNIKNNSG

>member
-1 MRDFPERLV
+1 MQDFPERLT
-10 ALQPFWG
+10 ALEPFWG
-17 LWQLE
+17 LWRLDA
-22 EFIGEGSY
+22 FIGKGSY

-50 WICLPQN
+50 WISLPQN

-398 TARTP
+398 AARTP

-410 PIDPVETL
+410 PIETL
-418 AAALT
+418 AAVLT
-423 STPTSTP
+423 STPTIVP
-430 TFTPTTAPTVTL
+430 TFTPMP

-465 ASEYTYHFDGTRY
+465 ASEYTYHFDGMRY
-478 STDQVY
+478 STNQVY
-484 KLVWEIT
+484 KLLWRIT

-522 NWQLS
+522 DWQLS
-527 AEAAEVFGSPVQK
+527 AEAAEVFGSSVQK

-559 KMAALELTGKQVLT
+559 EMAALGLIGKQVLT

-594 FVYETRV
+594 FACETRV

-638 SFPIHMG
+638 SVPINMT
-645 EGAGRTSYTFTPEAD
+645 EWAGLTSYTFTPEAD
-660 WDGNTVYVNIFR
+660 WDGDTVYTVVYR

-677 DAYSSTVCILKS
+677 DGYTSTVCILKS
-689 DGTSS
+689 DDTSS

-699 TSQPEASDVP
+699 TTQPEASDVP

-751 IEGKLNESAFMECV
+751 IEGNRNKSVFEDCA
-765 NLQYVLLPDTIQSV
+765 NLQNVLLPDTMQSI
-779 GQFAFFKCDSLTG
+779 GQFAFSKCDSLVS
-792 VSLPESLTS
+792 VSLPESLISIGDSAFWRCKSLTS
-801 IGYGA
+801 ITIPDAVTYIGVSA
-806 FKDCTSLEDIVFP
+806 FYECSSLQHVSLPQNLKRITWSPFSGCTALASIVCPDSVTYIGMDAFGGCTSLKNVKLPFD
-819 DTITFIGRSAFGNC
+819 
-833 SSLEHLTLSESLE
+833 LE
-846 TLSAS
+846 T
-851 AFAGCRALTSVILP
+851 
-865 DSLTYI
+865 
-871 DHCVF
+871 
-876 DGCSSI
+876 
-882 TNISLP
+882 
-888 TNLKKIGWAAFRNC
+888 IGWAAFRNC
-902 SSLSS
+902 NKLGSLA
-907 LVLPDGLIEIE
+907 LPEHVKSIEH
-918 FEAFDGCRKL
+918 EAFDGCTSL
-928 NYLYIPASSIEEIGV
+928 EYLYIPMSVEEIGTSDQ
-943 NEGISFAFD
+943 GTLAFD
-952 ESITLVCPENSY
+952 TTTTLVCPENSY

-973 LSYINGDYDTWK
+973 LSYINGNYDTWK
-985 ALVEKAENPSSSP
+985 ALVEKAEIHSSSP
-998 IPTATPTA
+998 SPTATPTV
-1006 AHTPMPT
+1006 TPT
-1013 PVEESLASEY
+1013 PAPTPAEELLASEHT
-1023 MYHFNGTRY
+1023 YHFEGTRY
-1032 SPETAMAWS
+1032 NPESGRAWS

-1053 PAIDQLIMEDSAAGF
+1053 PAINQLIMENSPGGF

-1075 DWQLSAETAAV
+1075 DWQLSTEAAAV
-1086 SDSFFEIEKEDRWCQ
+1086 SDSALFSEFEKDDRWYQ
-1101 MFFWQED
+1101 MYIGPETAED
-1108 ADTAL
+1108 TMDDVL

-1120 FTLTISKKSDN
+1120 FTLTISRKSDN
-1131 TVLTKVNCI
+1131 AVMTKVNCV
-1140 LDSLLYSI
+1140 LDSFVYDI
-1148 EWENYRFI
+1148 EWHNFKPMEQ
-1156 EREIVF
+1156 EIFF
-1162 TPDQSL
+1162 TPDNPV

-1250 TQPASGVPA
+1250 TQPASGVPV

-1271 IEGDRYGR
+1271 IVGDRYGR

-1301 PDLYP
+1301 ADLYP

-1326 KGIDAIM
+1326 QGIDAIM
-1333 DCWRQDGNVYLTSWL
+1333 DSWREDTNIYLTSWP
-1348 AEEEPLALELIGK
+1348 AEEEPVALELIGK
-1361 TIATLTISKKSDNAV
+1361 SIATLTISKKSDNAV
-1376 LTRVNCVL
+1376 LTSVNCVL
-1384 DSFIYAIEWENHDSV
+1384 DSFIYAIEWENHDYV

-1420 ASTYDDAALMYM
+1420 ASTYDGATLIYM

-1471 REEAPHDAP
+1471 REDAPHDAP

-1507 EESGMPVSIENNFEY
+1507 EEPSVPVSSENNFEY

-1560 SKSAF
+1560 SESAF
-1565 EDCTNLQYVLLP
+1565 EDCANLQYVLLP

-1585 FAFFKCESLISV
+1585 FAFFKCDSLIGV
-1597 SLPESLTSIEHS
+1597 SLPESLTSIGHS
-1609 AFKDCTSLEDIV
+1609 AFKDCASLEDIV
-1621 FPDAI
+1621 FPDAVAF
-1626 TYIGGSAFHGC
+1626 IGSSAFHGC
-1637 LSLQDITLPRNL
+1637 ASLQDITLPRNL

-1657 AYCTALTSVFCS
+1657 ADCTALTSVFCS

-1689 TLPGSLDRIGLAA
+1689 TLPGNLDRIGWAA
-1702 FQDCKELSSIALSEH
+1702 FRDCKELSSIALSEH

-1724 AFEGCEKL
+1724 AFEGCQQL

-1758 TLIGPENSCAE
+1758 TLISLDNSCAE

-1780 VPDSQEDNFQV
+1780 VPISQEDNFQV

-1808 AVCNVPEIMAGRKVV
+1808 VVCNIPEMMAGRKVV

-1843 TIKMIENYSFSD
+1843 TIKMIENYAFSD

-1869 SIGNCSFVNCAAL
+1869 SIGNCSFVNCTAL

-2011 GADGTLAFESKT
+2011 GADGTLAFESET

-2161 VLVPGPKQVAA
+2161 VLVPGPKHVAA

-2211 VNCAIDE
+2211 VNCAIAE

-2233 ELLIDENSTIAATGQ
+2233 ELRIDENTTIAATGQ
-2248 YASAIGTDYNNTPS
+2248 YASAIGTDRNNTPS

-2277 IESDGGSGIGIN
+2277 IESDGGSGIEIR

-2306 GMILSSWWYG
+2306 GMILSRWWNG
-2316 IDCGLCD
+2316 IRCNLCD

-2334 IESTGHSGIDIESGS
+2334 IESIGFGGIHIESGS

-2369 NAGNSYSDTTVS
+2369 WVVNSDADATIS

-2389 LQNLVVDTSVD
+2389 LQNLGVYTYVD

-2412 AVFVWLTQIVRD
+2412 EVSVRLTQIVRD
-2424 MDEILTMDETKE
+2424 KDEILTMEQTKE
-2436 IAKELLKNIKNKSG
+2436 IAKELLRNIKNGSG
-2450 YAFEKA
+2450 YAFESA
-2456 VIRLWTGE
+2456 IIDLGTGE
-2464 KEFETELE
+2464 RKFETEHE
-2472 QTVYLESSEM
+2472 HTVYLESSEM